1 MVKRMLIDAT
11 HAEESRVVVINGNR
25 LEEYDVE
32 TSTKKQIKG
41 NIYLAKVTRVEP
53 SLQAAFVD
61 YGGNRHGFL
70 AFSEI
75 HSDYYQIPVADR
87 EAIARSHSHPP
98 AMRDADIVEDN
109 IGGDNDDAPKKDR
122 KPVRS
127 RSRRKPRKDDA
138 ASTVAGENTDTVT
151 SSDHDD
157 DGEVLENTAA
167 SANSE
172 TGEEDSKPRRRR
184 MRNRRKKPE
193 DTENNADAAAH
204 SDDTNGNDD
213 DNGNG
218 NEGGSNTVATMS
230 AEIAEISVDI
240 DDTETVNDDEN
251 IEDMG
256 GDDTDEFS
264 ESIRPQ
270 MQKRYKIQEVI
281 KRRQILLVQV
291 VKEERGNKGAALSTF
306 LSLAGRYCVLM
317 PNTPRGGGISRK
329 ITNAQ
334 DRKRLKSILA
344 ELEIPGGMAVI
355 VRTAGA
361 ERTKA
366 EIKRDF
372 DYLMRLWD
380 RIRETTLQ
388 SQAPCLIYEEADL
401 IKRSIRD
408 LYARDVDEVLVEG
421 DEGYRI
427 AKDFMKMLMPSHAKR
442 VQPYKDQGV
451 PLFHRFQVESQLDAM
466 LNPVVQLKSGGYIVI
481 NPTEALVAI
490 DVNSGRSTR
499 ERNIEETAYK
509 TNLEAA
515 EELAR
520 QLRLRDLAG
529 LIVVDFIDMEDHR
542 NQGAVERKLKE
553 AMRNDRAR
561 LQIGRISPFGLLEM
575 SRQRL
580 RPSLVESAFEVC
592 THCRGVGLVRSI
604 ESSALHLLRVI
615 EEEGMRRRAGALT
628 VHVASEVALYILN
641 RKRDSLAEIE
651 NRYGFTVMIFGDDSL
666 ISPDHRIERSRAP
679 KAGDDDNSAVLNTDS
694 VSLTAIEA
702 PIELVEEELVENTS
716 RDDDETDTDTD
727 TNSDSSTGTD
737 SDEQN
742 KRRRRRRRRRGRPD
756 ERDENITANAEES
769 SSNDDEDDD
778 DNTQSADQGNGD
790 DDGED
795 DASRKR
801 RRRGKRGGRRRSRR
815 QEFDAAPRV
824 VSPNDDPEATEKRR
838 SRDHAASD
846 ETDIDVIIEGDS
858 EGQEADAF
866 VATGDGEEIRPARER
881 STTAPAP
888 ARQRRDRRDR
898 NKDNRRNN
906 QNRDRSEVRNIPI
919 QSGPAPESGDAE
931 THDVA
936 AAQTTMP
943 APALEPATTPA
954 PAPEAAS
961 VPTETTAREK
971 PVSENAQATS
981 QPVKTEAATPA
992 ADVIKQSAPVETSPA
1007 PAAEPTTEPAAQPEP
1022 QPAEAA
1028 TTTNSSDTAQE
1039 EVKAPEAPAKP
1050 KPKRKGW
1057 WSN

>member
-87 EAIARSHSHPP
+87 EALSRSHSDVK
-98 AMRDADIVEDN
+98 DADIVEDN
-109 IGGDNDDAPKKDR
+109 IGDASEGSDTPKKEK
-122 KPVRS
+122 KPART
-127 RSRRKPRKDDA
+127 RNRRKPRAKASDETAVETDA
-138 ASTVAGENTDTVT
+138 EAPATDENTDSAATVAA
-151 SSDHDD
+151 DAAQ
-157 DGEVLENTAA
+157 ENDAAA
-167 SANSE
+167 SDD
-172 TGEEDSKPRRRR
+172 TGDEDAKPRRRR
-184 MRNRRKKPE
+184 TRNRRKKSDDVE
-193 DTENNADAAAH
+193 ASGDDSADA
-204 SDDTNGNDD
+204 SSNDGDDTDGSGGGN
-213 DNGNG
+213 
-218 NEGGSNTVATMS
+218 AAMS
-230 AEIAEISVDI
+230 AEIAELTVDIETEPAGAAEEEDI
-240 DDTETVNDDEN
+240 DDL
-251 IEDMG
+251 G
-256 GDDTDEFS
+256 GDDGDEFS
-264 ESIRPQ
+264 DSHRPQ

-344 ELEIPGGMAVI
+344 ELEIPDGMAVI
-355 VRTAGA
+355 VRTAGS

-542 NQGAVERKLKE
+542 NQASVERKLKE

-592 THCRGVGLVRSI
+592 AHCRGVGLVRSI
-604 ESSALHLLRVI
+604 ESAALHLLRVL
-615 EEEGMRRRAGALT
+615 EEEGMRRRSGALT

-641 RKRDSLAEIE
+641 RKRDTLAEIE
-651 NRYGFTVMIFGDDSL
+651 QRYGFTVMIFGDDSL
-666 ISPDHRIERSRAP
+666 ISPDHRIERTRA
-679 KAGDDDNSAVLNTDS
+679 KKGDEEEALPVLNTDS
-694 VSLTAIEA
+694 VSLTAIEG
-702 PIELVEEELVENTS
+702 PVEADEDDEEDDVAEARDTRDQ
-716 RDDDETDTDTD
+716 RDDDDQ
-727 TNSDSSTGTD
+727 G
-737 SDEQN
+737 N
-742 KRRRRRRRRRGRPD
+742 KRRRRRRRRRGR
-756 ERDENITANAEES
+756 
-769 SSNDDEDDD
+769 NDDRDDRNDQNEADASDDAAGASDRSDQDDNEDDD
-778 DNTQSADQGNGD
+778 DDEAQ
-790 DDGED
+790 
-795 DASRKR
+795 RKR

-815 QEFDAAPRV
+815 QEFENAPRV
-824 VSPNDDPEATEKRR
+824 KSPADDAQATALRR
-838 SRDHAASD
+838 DRDHSAP
-846 ETDIDVIIEGDS
+846 EGHAEDQVVDADS
-858 EGQEADAF
+858 EGQDADSFDQEGVRA
-866 VATGDGEEIRPARER
+866 GRQR

-888 ARQRRDRRDR
+888 ARPRRERRDR
-898 NKDNRRNN
+898 NDNRRNR
-906 QNRDRSEVRNIPI
+906 RDRNDRNDRADVKNIPI
-919 QSGPAPESGDAE
+919 QSGPAPETAE
-931 THDVA
+931 EIAKEAVS
-936 AAQTTMP
+936 
-943 APALEPATTPA
+943 APAQSPVETVVEKPASPTPA
-954 PAPEAAS
+954 PAA
-961 VPTETTAREK
+961 
-971 PVSENAQATS
+971 
-981 QPVKTEAATPA
+981 
-992 ADVIKQSAPVETSPA
+992 A
-1007 PAAEPTTEPAAQPEP
+1007 PAAEKSEPKAEPKKPAPKAEKAAKPVASEPVATEPAKDE
-1022 QPAEAA
+1022 
-1028 TTTNSSDTAQE
+1028 
-1039 EVKAPEAPAKP
+1039 KP
-1050 KPKRKGW
+1050 KPKKRGW
-1057 WSN
+1057 WSLGR

>member
-87 EAIARSHSHPP
+87 EALSQGGAQVK
-98 AMRDADIVEDN
+98 DAEIVEDN
-109 IGGDNDDAPKKDR
+109 IGETDDSPKKE
-122 KPVRS
+122 KKSTRS
-127 RSRRKPRKDDA
+127 RSRRKPRTKDKDETRDASEPDATDGETVVDADA
-138 ASTVAGENTDTVT
+138 ANPTDGASDAAG
-151 SSDHDD
+151 SSD
-157 DGEVLENTAA
+157 EE
-167 SANSE
+167 E
-172 TGEEDSKPRRRR
+172 TKPRRRR
-184 MRNRRKKPE
+184 TRNRRKKSDDADAQASDASSDE
-193 DTENNADAAAH
+193 AASGDTNADA
-204 SDDTNGNDD
+204 DGGFDD
-213 DNGNG
+213 DNSPSGGN
-218 NEGGSNTVATMS
+218 AAMS
-230 AEIAEISVDI
+230 ADVAELSVDVDADG
-240 DDTETVNDDEN
+240 DDSEEDAPSADAGTEEEE
-251 IEDMG
+251 IEDLG
-256 GDDTDEFS
+256 GDDTDEFV
-264 ESIRPQ
+264 ESHSRQ
-270 MQKRYKIQEVI
+270 LQKRYKIQEVI
-281 KRRQILLVQV
+281 KRRQIILVQV

-329 ITNAQ
+329 ITNAK

-344 ELEIPGGMAVI
+344 ELEIPDGMAVI

-421 DEGYRI
+421 DDGYRV

-542 NQGAVERKLKE
+542 NQASVERKLKE

-592 THCRGVGLVRSI
+592 SHCRGVGLVRSI
-604 ESSALHLLRVI
+604 ESAALHLLRVI
-615 EEEGMRRRAGALT
+615 EEEGMRRRSGALT

-651 NRYGFTVMIFGDDSL
+651 QRYGFTVMIFGDDSL
-666 ISPDHRIERSRAP
+666 ISPDHRIERTRA
-679 KAGDDDNSAVLNTDS
+679 KKGDEQEEAAPVLNTDS
-694 VSLTAIEA
+694 VSLTAIESPVEA
-702 PIELVEEELVENTS
+702 DDEEEETV
-716 RDDDETDTDTD
+716 RGDDDDQ
-727 TNSDSSTGTD
+727 GG
-737 SDEQN
+737 
-742 KRRRRRRRRRGRPD
+742 KRRRRRRRRRGRND
-756 ERDENITANAEES
+756 DRDDRTENQQDAADSDTEDADGSDRNGS
-769 SSNDDEDDD
+769 DDDDEDS
-778 DNTQSADQGNGD
+778 N
-790 DDGED
+790 
-795 DASRKR
+795 RKR

-815 QEFDAAPRV
+815 QDFDGNRTR
-824 VSPNDDPEATEKRR
+824 SPNDDPALTAARR
-838 SRDHAASD
+838 NRDHEAPDGS
-846 ETDIDVIIEGDS
+846 EENTVIDAES
-858 EGQEADAF
+858 EGQDADSFDQEGVRAGR
-866 VATGDGEEIRPARER
+866 TR

-888 ARQRRDRRDR
+888 ARPRRDR
-898 NKDNRRNN
+898 NDNRRNR
-906 QNRDRSEVRNIPI
+906 RDRNSRPERGEGGNERGDVKNIPI
-919 QSGPAPESGDAE
+919 QSGPAPEATAE
-931 THDVA
+931 SKPEA
-936 AAQTTMP
+936 AAAPASAPAEVSAPESAPAEKPALAPVAEAPKVEAPAEKPAEPKAAEPKAEAP
-943 APALEPATTPA
+943 APT
-954 PAPEAAS
+954 PAPEAA
-961 VPTETTAREK
+961 
-971 PVSENAQATS
+971 
-981 QPVKTEAATPA
+981 
-992 ADVIKQSAPVETSPA
+992 
-1007 PAAEPTTEPAAQPEP
+1007 PAAEPAKDE
-1022 QPAEAA
+1022 
-1028 TTTNSSDTAQE
+1028 
-1039 EVKAPEAPAKP
+1039 KP
-1050 KPKRKGW
+1050 KPKKRGW
-1057 WSN
+1057 WSLGR

>member
-87 EAIARSHSHPP
+87 EALTQSHT
-98 AMRDADIVEDN
+98 RNVKDAEIVEDN
-109 IGGDNDDAPKKDR
+109 VSDGEDSPKKEK
-122 KPVRS
+122 KPTRS
-127 RSRRKPRKDDA
+127 RSRRKPRAKDKDETVEAADGDA
-138 ASTVAGENTDTVT
+138 SPVEATATADATT
-151 SSDHDD
+151 SPDSKNDATTGSD
-157 DGEVLENTAA
+157 
-167 SANSE
+167 
-172 TGEEDSKPRRRR
+172 EEDAKPRRRR
-184 MRNRRKKPE
+184 TRNRRKKSDE
-193 DTENNADAAAH
+193 VDASTADADAKDA
-204 SDDTNGNDD
+204 SPSEDNTSDANTGSDGDDTPTGGN
-213 DNGNG
+213 
-218 NEGGSNTVATMS
+218 AAMS
-230 AEIAEISVDI
+230 AEVAELTVDI
-240 DDTETVNDDEN
+240 DADGSDGDTVSEINAKSDEED
-251 IEDMG
+251 IEDLG
-256 GDDTDEFS
+256 GDDADEFV
-264 ESIRPQ
+264 ESHSRQ
-270 MQKRYKIQEVI
+270 LQKRYKIQEVI

-344 ELEIPGGMAVI
+344 ELEIPDGMAVI

-542 NQGAVERKLKE
+542 NQGAVERKIKE

-604 ESSALHLLRVI
+604 ESAALHLLRVL
-615 EEEGMRRRAGALT
+615 EEEGMRRRSGSLT

-641 RKRDSLAEIE
+641 RKRETLAEIE
-651 NRYGFTVMIFGDDSL
+651 QRYGFTVMIFGDDSL
-666 ISPDHRIERSRAP
+666 ISPDHRIERSRA
-679 KAGDDDNSAVLNTDS
+679 KKGDELEDVPAVLNTDS
-694 VSLTAIEA
+694 VSLTAIEN
-702 PIELVEEELVENTS
+702 PVDTD
-716 RDDDETDTDTD
+716 DDDEEEEEAPSAKNTAQD
-727 TNSDSSTGTD
+727 
-737 SDEQN
+737 DEEQGG
-742 KRRRRRRRRRGRPD
+742 KRRRRRRRRRGR
-756 ERDENITANAEES
+756 
-769 SSNDDEDDD
+769 NDDRDDRNDQQQEASDAEAGNDDNADQNSDNEDDD
-778 DNTQSADQGNGD
+778 DEESQ
-790 DDGED
+790 
-795 DASRKR
+795 RKR

-815 QEFDAAPRV
+815 QDFEAKSTR
-824 VSPNDDPEATEKRR
+824 SPNDDPALTAARR
-838 SRDHAASD
+838 NRDHEAPDGAEES
-846 ETDIDVIIEGDS
+846 TVIDAES
-858 EGQEADAF
+858 EGQDADSF
-866 VATGDGEEIRPARER
+866 DQEGIREGRSR

-888 ARQRRDRRDR
+888 ARPRRDR
-898 NKDNRRNN
+898 NDNRRNR
-906 QNRDRSEVRNIPI
+906 RDRNDRPRGKDGNNDGGNDRGDVKNIPI
-919 QSGPAPESGDAE
+919 QSGPAPEADANSKPDA
-931 THDVA
+931 TA
-936 AAQTTMP
+936 AAP
-943 APALEPATTPA
+943 
-954 PAPEAAS
+954 AS
-961 VPTETTAREK
+961 VPAEVAAPK
-971 PVSENAQATS
+971 
-981 QPVKTEAATPA
+981 AATPA
-992 ADVIKQSAPVETSPA
+992 SKPEEKVAPKAEKPAEKAPEPKAEAKPEQVAAEKPTPASEPA
-1007 PAAEPTTEPAAQPEP
+1007 PAAEPAKDKKSEP
-1022 QPAEAA
+1022 
-1028 TTTNSSDTAQE
+1028 
-1039 EVKAPEAPAKP
+1039 K
-1050 KPKRKGW
+1050 KRGW
-1057 WSN
+1057 WSLGR

>member
-87 EAIARSHSHPP
+87 EALTQSHT
-98 AMRDADIVEDN
+98 RNVKDAEIVEDN
-109 IGGDNDDAPKKDR
+109 VSDGEDSPKKEK
-122 KPVRS
+122 KPTRS
-127 RSRRKPRKDDA
+127 RSRRKPRAKDKDETVEAADGDA
-138 ASTVAGENTDTVT
+138 SPVEATATADATT
-151 SSDHDD
+151 SPDSKNDATTGSD
-157 DGEVLENTAA
+157 
-167 SANSE
+167 
-172 TGEEDSKPRRRR
+172 EEDAKPRRRR
-184 MRNRRKKPE
+184 TRNRRKKSDE
-193 DTENNADAAAH
+193 VDASTADADAKDA
-204 SDDTNGNDD
+204 SPSEDNASDANTGSDGDDTPTGGN
-213 DNGNG
+213 
-218 NEGGSNTVATMS
+218 AAMS
-230 AEIAEISVDI
+230 AEVAELTVDI
-240 DDTETVNDDEN
+240 DADGSDGDTVSEINAKSDEED
-251 IEDMG
+251 IEDLG
-256 GDDTDEFS
+256 GDDADEFV
-264 ESIRPQ
+264 ESHSRQ
-270 MQKRYKIQEVI
+270 LQKRYKIQEVI

-344 ELEIPGGMAVI
+344 ELEIPDGMAVI

-542 NQGAVERKLKE
+542 NQGAVERKIKE

-604 ESSALHLLRVI
+604 ESAALHLLRVL
-615 EEEGMRRRAGALT
+615 EEEGMRRRSGSLT

-641 RKRDSLAEIE
+641 RKRETLAEIE
-651 NRYGFTVMIFGDDSL
+651 QRYGFTVMIFGDDSL
-666 ISPDHRIERSRAP
+666 ISPDHRIERSRA
-679 KAGDDDNSAVLNTDS
+679 KKGDELEDVPAVLNTDS
-694 VSLTAIEA
+694 VSLTAIEN
-702 PIELVEEELVENTS
+702 PVDTD
-716 RDDDETDTDTD
+716 DDDEEEEEAPSAKNTAQD
-727 TNSDSSTGTD
+727 
-737 SDEQN
+737 DEEQGG
-742 KRRRRRRRRRGRPD
+742 KRRRRRRRRRGR
-756 ERDENITANAEES
+756 
-769 SSNDDEDDD
+769 NDDRDDRNDQQQEASDAEAGNDDNADQNSDNEDDD
-778 DNTQSADQGNGD
+778 DEESQ
-790 DDGED
+790 
-795 DASRKR
+795 RKR

-815 QEFDAAPRV
+815 QDFEAKSTR
-824 VSPNDDPEATEKRR
+824 SPNDDPALTAARR
-838 SRDHAASD
+838 NRDHEAPDGAEES
-846 ETDIDVIIEGDS
+846 TVIDAES
-858 EGQEADAF
+858 EGQDADSF
-866 VATGDGEEIRPARER
+866 DQEGVREGRSR

-888 ARQRRDRRDR
+888 ARPRRDR
-898 NKDNRRNN
+898 NDNRRNR
-906 QNRDRSEVRNIPI
+906 RDRNDRPRGKDSNNDGGNDRGDVKNIPI
-919 QSGPAPESGDAE
+919 QSGPAPEADANSKPDATAAAPAAVSAE
-931 THDVA
+931 VA
-936 AAQTTMP
+936 AP
-943 APALEPATTPA
+943 
-954 PAPEAAS
+954 
-961 VPTETTAREK
+961 K
-971 PVSENAQATS
+971 
-981 QPVKTEAATPA
+981 AATPA
-992 ADVIKQSAPVETSPA
+992 PKPEEKVAPKAEKPAEKAPEPKAEAKPEQVAAEKPTPASEPA
-1007 PAAEPTTEPAAQPEP
+1007 PAAEPAKDKKSEP
-1022 QPAEAA
+1022 
-1028 TTTNSSDTAQE
+1028 
-1039 EVKAPEAPAKP
+1039 K
-1050 KPKRKGW
+1050 KRGW
-1057 WSN
+1057 WSLGR

>member
-87 EAIARSHSHPP
+87 EALTQSHT
-98 AMRDADIVEDN
+98 RNVKDAEIVEDN
-109 IGGDNDDAPKKDR
+109 VSDGEDSPKKEK
-122 KPVRS
+122 KPTRS
-127 RSRRKPRKDDA
+127 RSRRKPRAKDKDETVEAADGDA
-138 ASTVAGENTDTVT
+138 SPVEATATADATT
-151 SSDHDD
+151 SPDIKNDATTGSD
-157 DGEVLENTAA
+157 
-167 SANSE
+167 
-172 TGEEDSKPRRRR
+172 EEDAKPRRRR
-184 MRNRRKKPE
+184 TRNRRKKSDE
-193 DTENNADAAAH
+193 VDASTADADAKDA
-204 SDDTNGNDD
+204 SPSEDNTSDANTDSDGDDTPTGGN
-213 DNGNG
+213 
-218 NEGGSNTVATMS
+218 AAMS
-230 AEIAEISVDI
+230 AEVAELTVDI
-240 DDTETVNDDEN
+240 DADGSDGDTVSEINAKSDEED
-251 IEDMG
+251 IEDLG
-256 GDDTDEFS
+256 GDDADEFV
-264 ESIRPQ
+264 ESHSRQ
-270 MQKRYKIQEVI
+270 LQKRYKIQEVI

-344 ELEIPGGMAVI
+344 ELEIPDGMAVI

-542 NQGAVERKLKE
+542 NQGAVERKIKE

-604 ESSALHLLRVI
+604 ESAALHLLRVL
-615 EEEGMRRRAGALT
+615 EEEGMRRRSGSLT

-641 RKRDSLAEIE
+641 RKRETLAEIE
-651 NRYGFTVMIFGDDSL
+651 QRYGFTVMIFGDDSL
-666 ISPDHRIERSRAP
+666 ISPDHRIERSRA
-679 KAGDDDNSAVLNTDS
+679 KKGDELEDVPAVLNTDS
-694 VSLTAIEA
+694 VSLTAIEN
-702 PIELVEEELVENTS
+702 PVDTD
-716 RDDDETDTDTD
+716 DDDEEEEESPSAKNTAQD
-727 TNSDSSTGTD
+727 
-737 SDEQN
+737 DEEQGG
-742 KRRRRRRRRRGRPD
+742 KRRRRRRRRRGR
-756 ERDENITANAEES
+756 
-769 SSNDDEDDD
+769 NDDRDDRNDQQQEASDAETGNDDNADQNSDNEDDD
-778 DNTQSADQGNGD
+778 DEESQ
-790 DDGED
+790 
-795 DASRKR
+795 RKR

-815 QEFDAAPRV
+815 QDFEAKSTR
-824 VSPNDDPEATEKRR
+824 SPNDDPALTAARR
-838 SRDHAASD
+838 NRDHEAPDGAEES
-846 ETDIDVIIEGDS
+846 TVIDAES
-858 EGQEADAF
+858 EGQDADSF
-866 VATGDGEEIRPARER
+866 DQEGVREGRSR

-888 ARQRRDRRDR
+888 ARPRRDR
-898 NKDNRRNN
+898 NDNRRNR
-906 QNRDRSEVRNIPI
+906 RDRNDRPRGKDGNNDGGNDRGDVKNIPI
-919 QSGPAPESGDAE
+919 QSGPAPEADANSKPDA
-931 THDVA
+931 TA
-936 AAQTTMP
+936 AAP
-943 APALEPATTPA
+943 
-954 PAPEAAS
+954 AS
-961 VPTETTAREK
+961 VPAEVAAPK
-971 PVSENAQATS
+971 
-981 QPVKTEAATPA
+981 AATPA
-992 ADVIKQSAPVETSPA
+992 PKPEEKVAPKAEKPAEKAPEPKAEAKPEPVSAEKPTPASEPA
-1007 PAAEPTTEPAAQPEP
+1007 PAAEPAKDKKSEP
-1022 QPAEAA
+1022 
-1028 TTTNSSDTAQE
+1028 
-1039 EVKAPEAPAKP
+1039 K
-1050 KPKRKGW
+1050 KRGW
-1057 WSN
+1057 WSLGR

>member
-87 EAIARSHSHPP
+87 EAFAQQSNTQVK
-98 AMRDADIVEDN
+98 DAEIVEDN
-109 IGGDNDDAPKKDR
+109 IGDSEDSPKKEK
-122 KPVRS
+122 KPSRS
-127 RSRRKPRKDDA
+127 RSRRKPRAQSNDDASDTSDAEAPEADASTEAPAQSDA
-138 ASTVAGENTDTVT
+138 ASENTG
-151 SSDHDD
+151 S
-157 DGEVLENTAA
+157 
-167 SANSE
+167 
-172 TGEEDSKPRRRR
+172 GEEEEAKPRRRR
-184 MRNRRKKPE
+184 PRNRRKK
-193 DTENNADAAAH
+193 
-204 SDDTNGNDD
+204 SDDVEASGSDAEATQSSDSSDNSSSDGDDTPTGGN
-213 DNGNG
+213 
-218 NEGGSNTVATMS
+218 AAMS
-230 AEIAEISVDI
+230 AEIAELEVDV
-240 DDTETVNDDEN
+240 DDANEVTALDATADVEED

-256 GDDTDEFS
+256 GDDDGDEFV
-264 ESIRPQ
+264 ESHSRQ
-270 MQKRYKIQEVI
+270 LQKRYKIQEVI
-281 KRRQILLVQV
+281 KRRQIILVQV

-329 ITNAQ
+329 ITNAK

-344 ELEIPGGMAVI
+344 ELEIPDGMAVI
-355 VRTAGA
+355 VRTAGS

-421 DEGYRI
+421 DDGYRV

-466 LNPVVQLKSGGYIVI
+466 LNPVVQLKSGGYLVI
-481 NPTEALVAI
+481 NPTEALVAV

-542 NQGAVERKLKE
+542 NQASVERKLKE

-604 ESSALHLLRVI
+604 ESAALHLLRVI
-615 EEEGMRRRAGALT
+615 EEEGMRRRSGALT

-641 RKRDSLAEIE
+641 RKRDSLGEIE
-651 NRYGFTVMIFGDDSL
+651 SRYGFSVMIFGDDSL
-666 ISPDHRIERSRAP
+666 ISPDHRIERTRA
-679 KAGDDDNSAVLNTDS
+679 KKGDEVEEVSAVLNTDS
-694 VSLTAIEA
+694 VSLTAIENPVDA
-702 PIELVEEELVENTS
+702 DDEEDEIERNE
-716 RDDDETDTDTD
+716 DDDQ
-727 TNSDSSTGTD
+727 GG
-737 SDEQN
+737 
-742 KRRRRRRRRRGRPD
+742 KRRRRRRRRRGR
-756 ERDENITANAEES
+756 
-769 SSNDDEDDD
+769 NDDRDDRNTGQQQEASDDNYDAADNTDRNNNEDDD
-778 DNTQSADQGNGD
+778 DESN
-790 DDGED
+790 
-795 DASRKR
+795 RKR

-815 QEFDAAPRV
+815 QDFDANRTR
-824 VSPNDDPEATEKRR
+824 SPADDPALTAARR
-838 SRDHAASD
+838 SRDHEAPDGAD
-846 ETDIDVIIEGDS
+846 ETTVVDADS
-858 EGQEADAF
+858 EGQDADSFDQEGVRAGR
-866 VATGDGEEIRPARER
+866 TR

-888 ARQRRDRRDR
+888 ARPRRDR
-898 NKDNRRNN
+898 NDNRRNR
-906 QNRDRSEVRNIPI
+906 RDRNSRSDRNDGDEDRGDVKNIPI
-919 QSGPAPESGDAE
+919 QSGPAPEAKPEAE
-931 THDVA
+931 A
-936 AAQTTMP
+936 APASAPAEVSAP
-943 APALEPATTPA
+943 APKQEAPKAEAPVEKAAEKPAEPKAAEPAKVEKPEPKPAPA
-954 PAPEAAS
+954 PAPEAA
-961 VPTETTAREK
+961 
-971 PVSENAQATS
+971 
-981 QPVKTEAATPA
+981 
-992 ADVIKQSAPVETSPA
+992 
-1007 PAAEPTTEPAAQPEP
+1007 PAAEPAKDE
-1022 QPAEAA
+1022 
-1028 TTTNSSDTAQE
+1028 
-1039 EVKAPEAPAKP
+1039 KP
-1050 KPKRKGW
+1050 KPKKRGW
-1057 WSN
+1057 WSLGR

>member
-87 EAIARSHSHPP
+87 EALSQGGAQVK
-98 AMRDADIVEDN
+98 DAEIVEDN
-109 IGGDNDDAPKKDR
+109 IGETDDSPKKE
-122 KPVRS
+122 KKSTRS
-127 RSRRKPRKDDA
+127 RSRRKPRAKDKDETQDASEPDATDGETVVDADA
-138 ASTVAGENTDTVT
+138 ANPTDGASDGAV
-151 SSDHDD
+151 SSD
-157 DGEVLENTAA
+157 EE
-167 SANSE
+167 E
-172 TGEEDSKPRRRR
+172 TKPRRRR
-184 MRNRRKKPE
+184 TRNRRKKSDDADAQASDASSDE
-193 DTENNADAAAH
+193 AASGDANADA
-204 SDDTNGNDD
+204 NGGSDD
-213 DNGNG
+213 DNSPSGGN
-218 NEGGSNTVATMS
+218 AAMS
-230 AEIAEISVDI
+230 ADVAELSVDVDADG
-240 DDTETVNDDEN
+240 DDSEEDAPSADAGTEEEE
-251 IEDMG
+251 IEDLG
-256 GDDTDEFS
+256 GDDTDEFV
-264 ESIRPQ
+264 ESHSRQ
-270 MQKRYKIQEVI
+270 LQKRYKIQEVI
-281 KRRQILLVQV
+281 KRRQIILVQV

-329 ITNAQ
+329 ITNAK

-344 ELEIPGGMAVI
+344 ELEIPDGMAVI

-421 DEGYRI
+421 DDGYRV

-542 NQGAVERKLKE
+542 NQASVERKLKE

-592 THCRGVGLVRSI
+592 SHCRGVGLVRSI
-604 ESSALHLLRVI
+604 ESAALHLLRVI
-615 EEEGMRRRAGALT
+615 EEEGMRRRSGALT

-651 NRYGFTVMIFGDDSL
+651 QRYGFTVMIFGDDSL
-666 ISPDHRIERSRAP
+666 ISPDHRIERTRA
-679 KAGDDDNSAVLNTDS
+679 KKGDEQEEAAPVLNTDS
-694 VSLTAIEA
+694 VSLTAIESPVEA
-702 PIELVEEELVENTS
+702 DDEEEETV
-716 RDDDETDTDTD
+716 RGDDDDQ
-727 TNSDSSTGTD
+727 GG
-737 SDEQN
+737 
-742 KRRRRRRRRRGRPD
+742 KRRRRRRRRRGRND
-756 ERDENITANAEES
+756 DRDDRTENQQDAADSDTDDADGSDRNGS
-769 SSNDDEDDD
+769 DDDDEDS
-778 DNTQSADQGNGD
+778 N
-790 DDGED
+790 
-795 DASRKR
+795 RKR

-815 QEFDAAPRV
+815 QDFDGNRTR
-824 VSPNDDPEATEKRR
+824 SPNDDPALTAARR
-838 SRDHAASD
+838 NRDHEAPDGS
-846 ETDIDVIIEGDS
+846 EENTVIDAES
-858 EGQEADAF
+858 EGQDADSFDQEGVRAGR
-866 VATGDGEEIRPARER
+866 TR

-888 ARQRRDRRDR
+888 ARPRRDR
-898 NKDNRRNN
+898 NDNRRNR
-906 QNRDRSEVRNIPI
+906 RDRNSRPERGEGGNERGDVKNIPI
-919 QSGPAPESGDAE
+919 QSGPAPEATAE
-931 THDVA
+931 SKPEA
-936 AAQTTMP
+936 AAAPASAPAEVSAPESAPAEKPALAPVAEAPKVEAPAEKPAEPKAAEPRAEAP
-943 APALEPATTPA
+943 APT
-954 PAPEAAS
+954 PAPEAA
-961 VPTETTAREK
+961 
-971 PVSENAQATS
+971 
-981 QPVKTEAATPA
+981 
-992 ADVIKQSAPVETSPA
+992 
-1007 PAAEPTTEPAAQPEP
+1007 PAAEPAKDE
-1022 QPAEAA
+1022 
-1028 TTTNSSDTAQE
+1028 
-1039 EVKAPEAPAKP
+1039 KP
-1050 KPKRKGW
+1050 KPKKRGW
-1057 WSN
+1057 WSLGR

>member
-87 EAIARSHSHPP
+87 EALSQGHAQVK
-98 AMRDADIVEDN
+98 DAEIVEDN
-109 IGGDNDDAPKKDR
+109 IGETDDSPKKE
-122 KPVRS
+122 KKQTRS
-127 RSRRKPRKDDA
+127 RSRRKPRVKDKDETADA
-138 ASTVAGENTDTVT
+138 ADAGADAVEAEVIVDAPADTDAVSDAAP
-151 SSDHDD
+151 SS
-157 DGEVLENTAA
+157 
-167 SANSE
+167 
-172 TGEEDSKPRRRR
+172 EEEEAKPRRRR
-184 MRNRRKKPE
+184 PRNRRKKSDDVEASSDDAVVEENSDSDGDDAPTGGNAAMSAEVAELTVDVDADE
-193 DTENNADAAAH
+193 DEEGDATDATADAA
-204 SDDTNGNDD
+204 G
-213 DNGNG
+213 
-218 NEGGSNTVATMS
+218 E
-230 AEIAEISVDI
+230 EE
-240 DDTETVNDDEN
+240 E
-251 IEDMG
+251 IEDLG
-256 GDDTDEFS
+256 GDDADEFV
-264 ESIRPQ
+264 ESHSRQ
-270 MQKRYKIQEVI
+270 LQKRYKIQEVI
-281 KRRQILLVQV
+281 KRRQIILVQV

-329 ITNAQ
+329 ITNAK

-344 ELEIPGGMAVI
+344 ELEIPDGMAVI

-421 DEGYRI
+421 DEGYRV

-542 NQGAVERKLKE
+542 NQASVERKLKE

-592 THCRGVGLVRSI
+592 SHCRGVGLVRSI
-604 ESSALHLLRVI
+604 ESAALHLLRVI
-615 EEEGMRRRAGALT
+615 EEEGMRRRSGALT

-651 NRYGFTVMIFGDDSL
+651 QRYGFTVMIFGDDSL
-666 ISPDHRIERSRAP
+666 ISPDHRIERTRA
-679 KAGDDDNSAVLNTDS
+679 KKGDEIEEATPVLNTDS
-694 VSLTAIEA
+694 VSLTAIES
-702 PIELVEEELVENTS
+702 PVEADEEDEETARS
-716 RDDDETDTDTD
+716 DDDDQ
-727 TNSDSSTGTD
+727 GG
-737 SDEQN
+737 
-742 KRRRRRRRRRGRPD
+742 KRRRRRRRRRGR
-756 ERDENITANAEES
+756 
-769 SSNDDEDDD
+769 NDDRDDRTETEQEASDNDADDVDGDDRNSLDDD
-778 DNTQSADQGNGD
+778 DEESQ
-790 DDGED
+790 
-795 DASRKR
+795 RKR

-815 QEFDAAPRV
+815 QDFDANRTR
-824 VSPNDDPEATEKRR
+824 SPNDDPALTAARR
-838 SRDHAASD
+838 DRDHEAPTGSEED
-846 ETDIDVIIEGDS
+846 TVIDAES
-858 EGQEADAF
+858 EGQDADSF
-866 VATGDGEEIRPARER
+866 DQEGVRTGRSR

-888 ARQRRDRRDR
+888 ARPRRDR
-898 NKDNRRNN
+898 NDNRRNR
-906 QNRDRSEVRNIPI
+906 RDRNSRSDRNEGGNERGDVKNIPI
-919 QSGPAPESGDAE
+919 QSGPAPEAAVESKPE
-931 THDVA
+931 VA
-936 AAQTTMP
+936 AAATASTPAEVSAP
-943 APALEPATTPA
+943 APKAEAPKVEAPKVEAPKVEAPAEKPAEPKAEAPTPAPEPVQA
-954 PAPEAAS
+954 PAPEAA
-961 VPTETTAREK
+961 
-971 PVSENAQATS
+971 
-981 QPVKTEAATPA
+981 
-992 ADVIKQSAPVETSPA
+992 
-1007 PAAEPTTEPAAQPEP
+1007 PAAEPAKDE
-1022 QPAEAA
+1022 
-1028 TTTNSSDTAQE
+1028 
-1039 EVKAPEAPAKP
+1039 KP
-1050 KPKRKGW
+1050 KSKKRGW
-1057 WSN
+1057 WSLGR

>member
-87 EAIARSHSHPP
+87 EALSQGGAQVK
-98 AMRDADIVEDN
+98 DAEIVEDN
-109 IGGDNDDAPKKDR
+109 IGETDDSPKKE
-122 KPVRS
+122 KKSTRS
-127 RSRRKPRKDDA
+127 RSRRKPRAKDKDETQDASESDATDGETVVDADA
-138 ASTVAGENTDTVT
+138 ANPTDGASEGLV
-151 SSDHDD
+151 SSD
-157 DGEVLENTAA
+157 EE
-167 SANSE
+167 E
-172 TGEEDSKPRRRR
+172 TKPRRRR
-184 MRNRRKKPE
+184 TRNRRKKSDDADAQASDASSDE
-193 DTENNADAAAH
+193 AASGDANADADGG
-204 SDDTNGNDD
+204 SDD
-213 DNGNG
+213 DNSPSGGN
-218 NEGGSNTVATMS
+218 AAMS
-230 AEIAEISVDI
+230 ADVAELSVDVDADG
-240 DDTETVNDDEN
+240 DDNEEDAPSADAGTEEEE
-251 IEDMG
+251 IEDLG
-256 GDDTDEFS
+256 GDDTDEFV
-264 ESIRPQ
+264 ESHSRQ
-270 MQKRYKIQEVI
+270 LQKRYKIQEVI
-281 KRRQILLVQV
+281 KRRQIILVQV

-329 ITNAQ
+329 ITNAK

-344 ELEIPGGMAVI
+344 ELEIPDGMAVI

-421 DEGYRI
+421 DDGYRV

-542 NQGAVERKLKE
+542 NQASVERKLKE

-592 THCRGVGLVRSI
+592 SHCRGVGLVRSI
-604 ESSALHLLRVI
+604 ESAALHLLRVI
-615 EEEGMRRRAGALT
+615 EEEGMRRRSGALT

-651 NRYGFTVMIFGDDSL
+651 QRYGFTVMIFGDDSL
-666 ISPDHRIERSRAP
+666 ISPDHRIERTRA
-679 KAGDDDNSAVLNTDS
+679 KKGDEQEEAAPVLNTDS
-694 VSLTAIEA
+694 VSLTAIESPVEA
-702 PIELVEEELVENTS
+702 DDEEEETV
-716 RDDDETDTDTD
+716 RGDDDDQ
-727 TNSDSSTGTD
+727 GG
-737 SDEQN
+737 
-742 KRRRRRRRRRGRPD
+742 KRRRRRRRRRGRND
-756 ERDENITANAEES
+756 DRDDRTENQQDAADSDAEDADGS
-769 SSNDDEDDD
+769 DRNGSDDDDEDS
-778 DNTQSADQGNGD
+778 N
-790 DDGED
+790 
-795 DASRKR
+795 RKR

-815 QEFDAAPRV
+815 QDFDGNRTR
-824 VSPNDDPEATEKRR
+824 SPNDDPALTAARR
-838 SRDHAASD
+838 NRDHEAPDGS
-846 ETDIDVIIEGDS
+846 EENTVIDAES
-858 EGQEADAF
+858 EGQDADSFDQEGVRAGR
-866 VATGDGEEIRPARER
+866 TR

-888 ARQRRDRRDR
+888 ARPRRDR
-898 NKDNRRNN
+898 NDNRRNR
-906 QNRDRSEVRNIPI
+906 RDRNSRPERGEGSNERGDVKNIPI
-919 QSGPAPESGDAE
+919 QSGPAPEAVAE
-931 THDVA
+931 SKPDVA
-936 AAQTTMP
+936 AAPASAPAEVTAP
-943 APALEPATTPA
+943 APKAEAPKVEAPAEKPAAPKPVEPAKTEAPA
-954 PAPEAAS
+954 PAPA
-961 VPTETTAREK
+961 P
-971 PVSENAQATS
+971 
-981 QPVKTEAATPA
+981 
-992 ADVIKQSAPVETSPA
+992 APVPA
-1007 PAAEPTTEPAAQPEP
+1007 PAAEPAKDE
-1022 QPAEAA
+1022 
-1028 TTTNSSDTAQE
+1028 
-1039 EVKAPEAPAKP
+1039 KP
-1050 KPKRKGW
+1050 KPKKRGW
-1057 WSN
+1057 WSLGR

>member
-87 EAIARSHSHPP
+87 EALTQSHT
-98 AMRDADIVEDN
+98 RNVKDAEIVEDN
-109 IGGDNDDAPKKDR
+109 VSDGEDSPKKEK
-122 KPVRS
+122 KPTRS
-127 RSRRKPRKDDA
+127 RSRRKPRAKDKDETVEAADGDA
-138 ASTVAGENTDTVT
+138 SPVEATATADATT
-151 SSDHDD
+151 SPDSKNDATTGSD
-157 DGEVLENTAA
+157 
-167 SANSE
+167 
-172 TGEEDSKPRRRR
+172 EEDAKPRRRR
-184 MRNRRKKPE
+184 TRNRRKKSDE
-193 DTENNADAAAH
+193 VDASTADADAKDA
-204 SDDTNGNDD
+204 SPSEDNTSDANTGSDGDDTPTGGN
-213 DNGNG
+213 
-218 NEGGSNTVATMS
+218 AAMS
-230 AEIAEISVDI
+230 AEVAELTVDI
-240 DDTETVNDDEN
+240 DADGSDGDTVSEINAKSDEED
-251 IEDMG
+251 IEDLG
-256 GDDTDEFS
+256 GDDADEFV
-264 ESIRPQ
+264 ESHSRQ
-270 MQKRYKIQEVI
+270 LQKRYKIQEVI

-344 ELEIPGGMAVI
+344 ELEIPDGMAVI

-542 NQGAVERKLKE
+542 NQGAVERKIKE

-604 ESSALHLLRVI
+604 ESAALHLLRVL
-615 EEEGMRRRAGALT
+615 EEEGMRRRSGSLT

-641 RKRDSLAEIE
+641 RKRETLAEIE
-651 NRYGFTVMIFGDDSL
+651 QRYGFTVMIFGDDSL
-666 ISPDHRIERSRAP
+666 ISPDHRIERSRA
-679 KAGDDDNSAVLNTDS
+679 KKGDELEDVPAVLNTDS
-694 VSLTAIEA
+694 VSLTAIEN
-702 PIELVEEELVENTS
+702 PVDTD
-716 RDDDETDTDTD
+716 DDDEEEEEAPSAKNTAQD
-727 TNSDSSTGTD
+727 
-737 SDEQN
+737 DEEQGG
-742 KRRRRRRRRRGRPD
+742 KRRRRRRRRRGR
-756 ERDENITANAEES
+756 
-769 SSNDDEDDD
+769 NDDRDDRNDQQQEASDAEADNDDNADQNSDNEDDD
-778 DNTQSADQGNGD
+778 DEESQ
-790 DDGED
+790 
-795 DASRKR
+795 RKR

-815 QEFDAAPRV
+815 QDFEAKSTR
-824 VSPNDDPEATEKRR
+824 SPNDDPALTAARR
-838 SRDHAASD
+838 NRDHEAPDGAEES
-846 ETDIDVIIEGDS
+846 TVIDAES
-858 EGQEADAF
+858 EGQDADSF
-866 VATGDGEEIRPARER
+866 DQEGVREGRSR

-888 ARQRRDRRDR
+888 ARPRRDR
-898 NKDNRRNN
+898 NDNRRNR
-906 QNRDRSEVRNIPI
+906 RDRNDRPRGKDSNNDGGNDRGDVKNIPI
-919 QSGPAPESGDAE
+919 QSGPAPEADANSKPDA
-931 THDVA
+931 TA
-936 AAQTTMP
+936 AAP
-943 APALEPATTPA
+943 
-954 PAPEAAS
+954 AS
-961 VPTETTAREK
+961 VPAEVAAPK
-971 PVSENAQATS
+971 
-981 QPVKTEAATPA
+981 AATPA
-992 ADVIKQSAPVETSPA
+992 PKPEEKVAPKAEKPAEKAPEPKAEAKPEQVAAEKPTPASEPA
-1007 PAAEPTTEPAAQPEP
+1007 PAAEPAKDKKSEP
-1022 QPAEAA
+1022 
-1028 TTTNSSDTAQE
+1028 
-1039 EVKAPEAPAKP
+1039 K
-1050 KPKRKGW
+1050 KRGW
-1057 WSN
+1057 WSLGR

>member
-87 EAIARSHSHPP
+87 EAIAQSN
-98 AMRDADIVEDN
+98 AQVKDAEIVEDN
-109 IGGDNDDAPKKDR
+109 IGDGEDSPKKEK
-122 KPVRS
+122 KPSRS
-127 RSRRKPRKDDA
+127 RSRRKPRAKDKDEASDTSDAEAQDAGATTEAPAQSDATSDAPSDA
-138 ASTVAGENTDTVT
+138 AADNAG
-151 SSDHDD
+151 S
-157 DGEVLENTAA
+157 
-167 SANSE
+167 
-172 TGEEDSKPRRRR
+172 GEEEEAKPRRRR
-184 MRNRRKKPE
+184 PRNRRKKSDE
-193 DTENNADAAAH
+193 VEAAGSDADA
-204 SDDTNGNDD
+204 STTSEGSD
-213 DNGNG
+213 DNGSDGDDTPTGG
-218 NEGGSNTVATMS
+218 NAAMS
-230 AEIAEISVDI
+230 AEIAELDVDVDAEG
-240 DDTETVNDDEN
+240 DDANEVTALDATADVEED
-251 IEDMG
+251 IEDLG
-256 GDDTDEFS
+256 GDDSDEFV
-264 ESIRPQ
+264 ESHSRQ
-270 MQKRYKIQEVI
+270 LQKRYKIQEVI
-281 KRRQILLVQV
+281 KRRQIILVQV

-329 ITNAQ
+329 ITNAK

-344 ELEIPGGMAVI
+344 ELEIPDGMAVI

-421 DEGYRI
+421 DEGYRV

-466 LNPVVQLKSGGYIVI
+466 LNPVVQLKSGGYLVI
-481 NPTEALVAI
+481 NPTEALVAV

-542 NQGAVERKLKE
+542 NQASVERKLKE

-604 ESSALHLLRVI
+604 ESAALHLLRVI
-615 EEEGMRRRAGALT
+615 EEEGMRRRSGALT

-641 RKRDSLAEIE
+641 RKRDSLGEIE
-651 NRYGFTVMIFGDDSL
+651 SRYGFSVMIFGDDSL
-666 ISPDHRIERSRAP
+666 ISPDHRIERTRA
-679 KAGDDDNSAVLNTDS
+679 KKGDEVEETSAVLNTDS
-694 VSLTAIEA
+694 VSLTAIEN
-702 PIELVEEELVENTS
+702 PVDTDDEEDDIERSE
-716 RDDDETDTDTD
+716 DDDQ
-727 TNSDSSTGTD
+727 GG
-737 SDEQN
+737 
-742 KRRRRRRRRRGRPD
+742 KRRRRRRRRRGRND
-756 ERDENITANAEES
+756 DRDDRNNDHQQDASGDSDDASDNNDRN
-769 SSNDDEDDD
+769 SNDDDDD
-778 DNTQSADQGNGD
+778 DD
-790 DDGED
+790 D
-795 DASRKR
+795 SNRKR

-815 QEFDAAPRV
+815 QDFDGNRTR
-824 VSPNDDPEATEKRR
+824 SPADDPALTAARR
-838 SRDHAASD
+838 NRDHEAPDGAAED
-846 ETDIDVIIEGDS
+846 TVIDADS
-858 EGQEADAF
+858 EGQDADSF
-866 VATGDGEEIRPARER
+866 DQEGVRTGRSR

-888 ARQRRDRRDR
+888 ARPRRDR
-898 NKDNRRNN
+898 NDNRRNR
-906 QNRDRSEVRNIPI
+906 RDRNTRSDRNDEGNERDVKNIPI
-919 QSGPAPESGDAE
+919 QSGPAPEAQSEAPSE
-931 THDVA
+931 AKPEAASTPA
-936 AAQTTMP
+936 AAPAEVSTP
-943 APALEPATTPA
+943 APKKEAPKAEAPAEKAAEPAPA
-954 PAPEAAS
+954 PAPEAA
-961 VPTETTAREK
+961 
-971 PVSENAQATS
+971 
-981 QPVKTEAATPA
+981 
-992 ADVIKQSAPVETSPA
+992 
-1007 PAAEPTTEPAAQPEP
+1007 PAAEPAKDE
-1022 QPAEAA
+1022 
-1028 TTTNSSDTAQE
+1028 
-1039 EVKAPEAPAKP
+1039 KP
-1050 KPKRKGW
+1050 KPKKRGW
-1057 WSN
+1057 WSLGR

>member
-11 HAEESRVVVINGNR
+11 HTEESRVVVINGNR

-87 EAIARSHSHPP
+87 EALSRSHSDVK
-98 AMRDADIVEDN
+98 DADIVEDN
-109 IGGDNDDAPKKDR
+109 IGDASEGNDTPKKEK
-122 KPVRS
+122 KPART
-127 RSRRKPRKDDA
+127 RNRRKPRAKASDETAVATDAEAPATDENADNAETVAADAPQENDAAASDDA
-138 ASTVAGENTDTVT
+138 ND
-151 SSDHDD
+151 
-157 DGEVLENTAA
+157 
-167 SANSE
+167 
-172 TGEEDSKPRRRR
+172 EDAKPRRRR
-184 MRNRRKKPE
+184 PRNRRKKSDE
-193 DTENNADAAAH
+193 VEASGDDTADA
-204 SDDTNGNDD
+204 SSNDGDDTDGSGGGN
-213 DNGNG
+213 
-218 NEGGSNTVATMS
+218 AAMS
-230 AEIAEISVDI
+230 AEIAELTVDIETEPAGAAEEEDI
-240 DDTETVNDDEN
+240 DDL
-251 IEDMG
+251 G
-256 GDDTDEFS
+256 GDDGDEFS
-264 ESIRPQ
+264 DSHRPQ

-344 ELEIPGGMAVI
+344 ELEIPDGMAVI
-355 VRTAGA
+355 VRTAGS

-542 NQGAVERKLKE
+542 NQASVERKLKE

-592 THCRGVGLVRSI
+592 AHCRGVGLVRSI
-604 ESSALHLLRVI
+604 ESAALHLLRVL
-615 EEEGMRRRAGALT
+615 EEEGMRRRSGALT

-641 RKRDSLAEIE
+641 RKRDTLAEIE
-651 NRYGFTVMIFGDDSL
+651 QRYGFTVMIFGDDSL
-666 ISPDHRIERSRAP
+666 ISPDHRIERSRA
-679 KAGDDDNSAVLNTDS
+679 KKGDEEEALPVLNTDS
-694 VSLTAIEA
+694 VSLTAIES
-702 PIELVEEELVENTS
+702 PVEPDEDDEEEDVAEARDTRDQ
-716 RDDDETDTDTD
+716 RDDDDQ
-727 TNSDSSTGTD
+727 G
-737 SDEQN
+737 N
-742 KRRRRRRRRRGRPD
+742 KRRRRRRRRRGRND
-756 ERDENITANAEES
+756 ERDDRDDQNQADDASDDAAGS
-769 SSNDDEDDD
+769 SDRGDQDDNEDDD
-778 DNTQSADQGNGD
+778 DDEAQ
-790 DDGED
+790 
-795 DASRKR
+795 RKR

-815 QEFDAAPRV
+815 QEFENAPRV
-824 VSPNDDPEATEKRR
+824 KSPADDAQATALRR
-838 SRDHAASD
+838 DRDHSAP
-846 ETDIDVIIEGDS
+846 EGHADDQVVDADS
-858 EGQEADAF
+858 EDQDADSFDQE
-866 VATGDGEEIRPARER
+866 GIRAGRQR

-888 ARQRRDRRDR
+888 ARPRRERRDR
-898 NKDNRRNN
+898 NDNRRNR
-906 QNRDRSEVRNIPI
+906 RDRNDRGDVKNIPI
-919 QSGPAPESGDAE
+919 QSGPAPETAQEIAKETASAPAQSPAEKSVATPAE
-931 THDVA
+931 TAVEK
-936 AAQTTMP
+936 P
-943 APALEPATTPA
+943 ASSA
-954 PAPEAAS
+954 PAP
-961 VPTETTAREK
+961 TG
-971 PVSENAQATS
+971 
-981 QPVKTEAATPA
+981 
-992 ADVIKQSAPVETSPA
+992 A
-1007 PAAEPTTEPAAQPEP
+1007 PAAEKSEPKAEPKKPAPKAENTSEPVASEPAADE
-1022 QPAEAA
+1022 
-1028 TTTNSSDTAQE
+1028 
-1039 EVKAPEAPAKP
+1039 PAKDE
-1050 KPKRKGW
+1050 KPKSKKRGW
-1057 WSN
+1057 WSLGR

>member
-11 HAEESRVVVINGNR
+11 HTEESRVVVIDGNR

-87 EAIARSHSHPP
+87 EALSQGSNPVK
-98 AMRDADIVEDN
+98 DAEIVEDN
-109 IGGDNDDAPKKDR
+109 ISDGDDSPKKE
-122 KPVRS
+122 KKQTRS
-127 RSRRKPRKDDA
+127 RSRRKPRAKDKDETVEVKDDEATETAVSANADAPAEADA
-138 ASTVAGENTDTVT
+138 ATDTV
-151 SSDHDD
+151 
-157 DGEVLENTAA
+157 AA
-167 SANSE
+167 SDD
-172 TGEEDSKPRRRR
+172 EDAKPRRRR
-184 MRNRRKKPE
+184 PRNRRKKSDE
-193 DTENNADAAAH
+193 TEAQAADTSADGASDASSDAGNDVPASGETTGADADAG
-204 SDDTNGNDD
+204 TTGNDTDTASGSDGD
-213 DNGNG
+213 DSPTGGN
-218 NEGGSNTVATMS
+218 AAMS
-230 AEIAEISVDI
+230 AEVTELTVDVTPDENGDDDTMDVVEQIEPDSVDE
-240 DDTETVNDDEN
+240 D
-251 IEDMG
+251 IEDFG
-256 GDDTDEFS
+256 GDDTDEFV
-264 ESIRPQ
+264 ESHSRQ
-270 MQKRYKIQEVI
+270 LQKRYKIQEVI

-344 ELEIPGGMAVI
+344 ELEIPDGMAVI

-451 PLFHRFQVESQLDAM
+451 PLFHRFQVESQLDSM

-542 NQGAVERKLKE
+542 NQASVERKLKE
-553 AMRNDRAR
+553 SMRNDRAR

-604 ESSALHLLRVI
+604 ESAALHLLRVI
-615 EEEGMRRRAGALT
+615 EEEGMRRRSGALT
-628 VHVASEVALYILN
+628 VHVANEVALYILN
-641 RKRDSLAEIE
+641 RKRDSLGEIE
-651 NRYGFTVMIFGDDSL
+651 QRYGFSVMIFGDDSL
-666 ISPDHRIERSRAP
+666 ISPDHRIERSRVR
-679 KAGDDDNSAVLNTDS
+679 KGDEQDDTPAVLNTDS
-694 VSLTAIEA
+694 VSLTAIENPVDA
-702 PIELVEEELVENTS
+702 DEEE
-716 RDDDETDTDTD
+716 ETAPR
-727 TNSDSSTGTD
+727 GEE
-737 SDEQN
+737 EQN
-742 KRRRRRRRRRGRPD
+742 GKRKRRRRRRGRND
-756 ERDENITANAEES
+756 ERDDRNEQPSQDAS
-769 SSNDDEDDD
+769 DSDDEAADRADQPNADDD
-778 DNTQSADQGNGD
+778 DEESQ
-790 DDGED
+790 
-795 DASRKR
+795 RKR

-815 QEFDAAPRV
+815 QDFDANRTR
-824 VSPNDDPEATEKRR
+824 SPSDDPALTAARR
-838 SRDHAASD
+838 NRDHTAPDGSE
-846 ETDIDVIIEGDS
+846 ETIVIEAESEGQDADSFDS
-858 EGQEADAF
+858 EGVRA
-866 VATGDGEEIRPARER
+866 GR
-881 STTAPAP
+881 SRSATAPAP
-888 ARQRRDRRDR
+888 ARPRRDR
-898 NKDNRRNN
+898 NDNRRNR
-906 QNRDRSEVRNIPI
+906 RDRNARPEAAENGTDRGDVKNIPI
-919 QSGPAPESGDAE
+919 QTG
-931 THDVA
+931 
-936 AAQTTMP
+936 
-943 APALEPATTPA
+943 

-961 VPTETTAREK
+961 ESNAITPAETSAPAPASASQASAPDSVSAPAPTAENAEQAAPKAEK
-971 PVSENAQATS
+971 PVEKAPEPKAE
-981 QPVKTEAATPA
+981 PIAPAGPAKAEAPAPAETPA
-992 ADVIKQSAPVETSPA
+992 PQEAPTPAPA
-1007 PAAEPTTEPAAQPEP
+1007 PAAEPAKDE
-1022 QPAEAA
+1022 
-1028 TTTNSSDTAQE
+1028 
-1039 EVKAPEAPAKP
+1039 KP
-1050 KPKRKGW
+1050 KPKKRGW
-1057 WSN
+1057 WSLGN

>member
-11 HAEESRVVVINGNR
+11 HAEESRVVVIHGNR

-87 EAIARSHSHPP
+87 EAIAQGHAQSN
-98 AMRDADIVEDN
+98 AQVKDAEIVEDN
-109 IGGDNDDAPKKDR
+109 IGDGDDSQKKEK
-122 KPVRS
+122 KPSRS
-127 RSRRKPRKDDA
+127 RSRRKPRTKDKDEA
-138 ASTVAGENTDTVT
+138 SDTPNAESPEAEASTDAPAQSEAATDNT
-151 SSDHDD
+151 SSGD
-157 DGEVLENTAA
+157 
-167 SANSE
+167 
-172 TGEEDSKPRRRR
+172 EEDAKPRRRR
-184 MRNRRKKPE
+184 PRNRRKKSDE
-193 DTENNADAAAH
+193 VEASGSDAEENSSTDGNND
-204 SDDTNGNDD
+204 SGSDGDDTPTGGN
-213 DNGNG
+213 
-218 NEGGSNTVATMS
+218 AAMS
-230 AEIAEISVDI
+230 AEVAELDVDI
-240 DDTETVNDDEN
+240 DADSSDEDTGNEVTSLDAEADVEED
-251 IEDMG
+251 IEDLG
-256 GDDTDEFS
+256 GDDSDEFV
-264 ESIRPQ
+264 ESHSRQ
-270 MQKRYKIQEVI
+270 LQKRYKIQEVI
-281 KRRQILLVQV
+281 KRRQIILVQV

-329 ITNAQ
+329 ITNAK

-344 ELEIPGGMAVI
+344 ELEIPDGMAVI
-355 VRTAGA
+355 VRTAGS

-421 DEGYRI
+421 DEGYRV

-466 LNPVVQLKSGGYIVI
+466 LNPVVQLKSGGYLVI
-481 NPTEALVAI
+481 NPTEALVAV

-542 NQGAVERKLKE
+542 NQASVERKLKE

-604 ESSALHLLRVI
+604 ESAALHLLRVI
-615 EEEGMRRRAGALT
+615 EEEGMRRRSGALT

-641 RKRDSLAEIE
+641 RKRDSLGEIE
-651 NRYGFTVMIFGDDSL
+651 SRYGFSVMIFGDDSL
-666 ISPDHRIERSRAP
+666 ISPDHRIERTRA
-679 KAGDDDNSAVLNTDS
+679 KKGDEAEEAAPVLNTDS
-694 VSLTAIEA
+694 VSLTAIEN
-702 PIELVEEELVENTS
+702 PVDTDDEDETEHNE
-716 RDDDETDTDTD
+716 DDDQ
-727 TNSDSSTGTD
+727 GG
-737 SDEQN
+737 
-742 KRRRRRRRRRGRPD
+742 KRRRRRRRRRGRND
-756 ERDENITANAEES
+756 ERDDRNNDQQQDASGDSDDS
-769 SSNDDEDDD
+769 SDNTDRNNKTDNDDD
-778 DNTQSADQGNGD
+778 DD
-790 DDGED
+790 D
-795 DASRKR
+795 SNRKR

-815 QEFDAAPRV
+815 QEFDGNRTR
-824 VSPNDDPEATEKRR
+824 SPADDPALTAARR
-838 SRDHAASD
+838 NRDHEAPDGTAED
-846 ETDIDVIIEGDS
+846 TVIDAET
-858 EGQEADAF
+858 EGQDADSFEQEGVRAGR
-866 VATGDGEEIRPARER
+866 TR

-888 ARQRRDRRDR
+888 ARPRRDR
-898 NKDNRRNN
+898 NDNRRNR
-906 QNRDRSEVRNIPI
+906 RDRNNRPNNQDGDKDGSNERDVKNIPI
-919 QSGPAPESGDAE
+919 QSGPAPEAQPETPVEAKPEAASSSASAPAEVSAPAPKEEAPKAE
-931 THDVA
+931 T
-936 AAQTTMP
+936 P
-943 APALEPATTPA
+943 AEKPSEKPAEPKADEPKKA
-954 PAPEAAS
+954 EPAPEA
-961 VPTETTAREK
+961 T
-971 PVSENAQATS
+971 
-981 QPVKTEAATPA
+981 
-992 ADVIKQSAPVETSPA
+992 
-1007 PAAEPTTEPAAQPEP
+1007 PAAEPAKDE
-1022 QPAEAA
+1022 
-1028 TTTNSSDTAQE
+1028 
-1039 EVKAPEAPAKP
+1039 KP
-1050 KPKRKGW
+1050 KPKKRGW
-1057 WSN
+1057 WSLGR

>member
-87 EAIARSHSHPP
+87 EALTQGHNKVKEAE
-98 AMRDADIVEDN
+98 IVEDN
-109 IGGDNDDAPKKDR
+109 IDGGDDNQKKEK
-122 KPVRS
+122 KPTRS
-127 RSRRKPRKDDA
+127 RSRRKPRAKDKDETVETTDGETVTAEGA
-138 ASTVAGENTDTVT
+138 ASTDAPATDATT
-151 SSDHDD
+151 DASGPSD
-157 DGEVLENTAA
+157 
-167 SANSE
+167 
-172 TGEEDSKPRRRR
+172 EEDSKPRRRR
-184 MRNRRKKPE
+184 TRNRRKKSDE
-193 DTENNADAAAH
+193 TETSAADASATEAPT
-204 SDDTNGNDD
+204 SGNDADSGSNGDDTPTGGN
-213 DNGNG
+213 
-218 NEGGSNTVATMS
+218 AAMS
-230 AEIAEISVDI
+230 AEVAELSVDVNA
-240 DDTETVNDDEN
+240 DDDDDDAATSLEAESDVSPVAKED
-251 IEDMG
+251 IEDFG
-256 GDDTDEFS
+256 GDDSDEFVETHS
-264 ESIRPQ
+264 RQ
-270 MQKRYKIQEVI
+270 LQKRYKIQEVI
-281 KRRQILLVQV
+281 KRRQIILVQV

-344 ELEIPGGMAVI
+344 DLEIPDGMAVI
-355 VRTAGA
+355 VRTAGS

-466 LNPVVQLKSGGYIVI
+466 LNPTVQLKSGGYIVI

-542 NQGAVERKLKE
+542 NQASVERKLKE

-592 THCRGVGLVRSI
+592 AHCRGVGLVRSI
-604 ESSALHLLRVI
+604 ESAALHLLRVL
-615 EEEGMRRRAGALT
+615 EEEGMRRRSGALT

-641 RKRDSLAEIE
+641 RKRETLAEIE
-651 NRYGFTVMIFGDDSL
+651 QRYGFTVMIFGDDSL
-666 ISPDHRIERSRAP
+666 ISPDHRIERSRA
-679 KAGDDDNSAVLNTDS
+679 KKGDELDETPSAVLNTDS
-694 VSLTAIEA
+694 VSLTAIENPVDA
-702 PIELVEEELVENTS
+702 DEDEEEDEEEVAATVTG
-716 RDDDETDTDTD
+716 DDEKQ
-727 TNSDSSTGTD
+727 GG
-737 SDEQN
+737 
-742 KRRRRRRRRRGRPD
+742 KRRRRRRRRGR
-756 ERDENITANAEES
+756 
-769 SSNDDEDDD
+769 NDDREERTEQQQEASPNDAEDADGSDEENPDDD
-778 DNTQSADQGNGD
+778 DEESQ
-790 DDGED
+790 
-795 DASRKR
+795 RKR

-815 QEFDAAPRV
+815 PDFETNRTR
-824 VSPNDDPEATEKRR
+824 SPNDDPGLTAARR
-838 SRDHAASD
+838 NRDHEAPDGSA
-846 ETDIDVIIEGDS
+846 EDVSVDADS
-858 EGQEADAF
+858 EGQDADSF
-866 VATGDGEEIRPARER
+866 DQEGVRIGRSR

-888 ARQRRDRRDR
+888 ARPRRDR
-898 NKDNRRNN
+898 NDNRRNR
-906 QNRDRSEVRNIPI
+906 RDRNARPANKDGSTDRGDVKNIPI
-919 QSGPAPESGDAE
+919 QSGPAPEAAVESKSE
-931 THDVA
+931 TSA
-936 AAQTTMP
+936 P
-943 APALEPATTPA
+943 APASAPAEVSATSASTAPAKAPQETAPAPKAEAPVEKPAAPKPAEPVKAEAPAPTPA
-954 PAPEAAS
+954 PTPAPEAA
-961 VPTETTAREK
+961 
-971 PVSENAQATS
+971 
-981 QPVKTEAATPA
+981 
-992 ADVIKQSAPVETSPA
+992 
-1007 PAAEPTTEPAAQPEP
+1007 PAAEPKKDEKQEP
-1022 QPAEAA
+1022 
-1028 TTTNSSDTAQE
+1028 
-1039 EVKAPEAPAKP
+1039 K
-1050 KPKRKGW
+1050 KRGW
-1057 WSN
+1057 WSLGR

>member
-87 EAIARSHSHPP
+87 EALSQGGAQVK
-98 AMRDADIVEDN
+98 DAEIVEDN
-109 IGGDNDDAPKKDR
+109 IGETDDSPKKE
-122 KPVRS
+122 KKSTRS
-127 RSRRKPRKDDA
+127 RSRRKPRAKDKDETQDASESDASDGETVVDADA
-138 ASTVAGENTDTVT
+138 ANPSDGASDGAV
-151 SSDHDD
+151 SSD
-157 DGEVLENTAA
+157 EE
-167 SANSE
+167 E
-172 TGEEDSKPRRRR
+172 TKPRRRR
-184 MRNRRKKPE
+184 TRNRRKKSDDADAQASDASSDE
-193 DTENNADAAAH
+193 AASGDANAD
-204 SDDTNGNDD
+204 SNGGSDD
-213 DNGNG
+213 DNSPSGGN
-218 NEGGSNTVATMS
+218 AAMS
-230 AEIAEISVDI
+230 ADVAELSVDVDADG
-240 DDTETVNDDEN
+240 DDSEEDAPSADAGTEEEE
-251 IEDMG
+251 IEDLG
-256 GDDTDEFS
+256 GDDTDEFV
-264 ESIRPQ
+264 ESHSRQ
-270 MQKRYKIQEVI
+270 LQKRYKIQEVI
-281 KRRQILLVQV
+281 KRRQIILVQV

-329 ITNAQ
+329 ITNAK

-344 ELEIPGGMAVI
+344 ELEIPDGMAVI

-421 DEGYRI
+421 DDGYRV

-542 NQGAVERKLKE
+542 NQASVERKLKE

-592 THCRGVGLVRSI
+592 SHCRGVGLVRSI
-604 ESSALHLLRVI
+604 ESAALHLLRVI
-615 EEEGMRRRAGALT
+615 EEEGMRRRSGALT

-651 NRYGFTVMIFGDDSL
+651 QRYGFTVMIFGDDSL
-666 ISPDHRIERSRAP
+666 ISPDHRIERTRA
-679 KAGDDDNSAVLNTDS
+679 KKGDEQEEAAPVLNTDS
-694 VSLTAIEA
+694 VSLTAIESPVEA
-702 PIELVEEELVENTS
+702 DDEEEETV
-716 RDDDETDTDTD
+716 RGDDDDQ
-727 TNSDSSTGTD
+727 GG
-737 SDEQN
+737 
-742 KRRRRRRRRRGRPD
+742 KRRRRRRRRRGRND
-756 ERDENITANAEES
+756 DRDDRTENQQDAADSDAEDADGS
-769 SSNDDEDDD
+769 DRNGSDDDDEDS
-778 DNTQSADQGNGD
+778 N
-790 DDGED
+790 
-795 DASRKR
+795 RKR

-815 QEFDAAPRV
+815 QDFDGNRTR
-824 VSPNDDPEATEKRR
+824 SPNDDPALTAARR
-838 SRDHAASD
+838 NRDHEAPDGS
-846 ETDIDVIIEGDS
+846 EENTVIDAES
-858 EGQEADAF
+858 EGQDADSFDQEGVRAGR
-866 VATGDGEEIRPARER
+866 TR

-888 ARQRRDRRDR
+888 ARPRRDR
-898 NKDNRRNN
+898 NDNRRNR
-906 QNRDRSEVRNIPI
+906 RDRNSRPERGEGGNERGDVKNIPI
-919 QSGPAPESGDAE
+919 QTGPAPEAVTESKP
-931 THDVA
+931 DVA
-936 AAQTTMP
+936 AAPASAPAEVTAPAPKSEAPKVEAPAEKPAAPKPVEPAKTEAP
-943 APALEPATTPA
+943 APAPA
-954 PAPEAAS
+954 PAPEAA
-961 VPTETTAREK
+961 
-971 PVSENAQATS
+971 
-981 QPVKTEAATPA
+981 
-992 ADVIKQSAPVETSPA
+992 
-1007 PAAEPTTEPAAQPEP
+1007 PAAEPAKDE
-1022 QPAEAA
+1022 
-1028 TTTNSSDTAQE
+1028 
-1039 EVKAPEAPAKP
+1039 KP
-1050 KPKRKGW
+1050 KPKKRGW
-1057 WSN
+1057 WSLGR

>member
-11 HAEESRVVVINGNR
+11 HAEESRVVVIHGNR

-87 EAIARSHSHPP
+87 EAIAQGHAQSN
-98 AMRDADIVEDN
+98 AQVKDAEIVEDN
-109 IGGDNDDAPKKDR
+109 IGDGDDSQKKEK
-122 KPVRS
+122 KPSRS
-127 RSRRKPRKDDA
+127 RSRRKPRTKDKDEA
-138 ASTVAGENTDTVT
+138 SDTPNAESPEAEASTDAPAQSEAATDNTGSGD
-151 SSDHDD
+151 
-157 DGEVLENTAA
+157 
-167 SANSE
+167 
-172 TGEEDSKPRRRR
+172 EEDAKPRRRR
-184 MRNRRKKPE
+184 PRNRRKKSDE
-193 DTENNADAAAH
+193 VEASGSDAEENSSTDGNND
-204 SDDTNGNDD
+204 SGSDGDDTPTGGN
-213 DNGNG
+213 
-218 NEGGSNTVATMS
+218 AAMS
-230 AEIAEISVDI
+230 AEVAELDVDI
-240 DDTETVNDDEN
+240 DADSSDEDTGNEVTSLDAESDVEED
-251 IEDMG
+251 IEDLG
-256 GDDTDEFS
+256 GDDSDEFV
-264 ESIRPQ
+264 ESHSRQ
-270 MQKRYKIQEVI
+270 LQKRYKIQEVI
-281 KRRQILLVQV
+281 KRRQIILVQV

-329 ITNAQ
+329 ITNAK

-344 ELEIPGGMAVI
+344 ELEIPDGMAVI
-355 VRTAGA
+355 VRTAGS

-421 DEGYRI
+421 DEGYRV

-466 LNPVVQLKSGGYIVI
+466 LNPVVQLKSGGYLVI
-481 NPTEALVAI
+481 NPTEALVAV

-542 NQGAVERKLKE
+542 NQASVERKLKE

-604 ESSALHLLRVI
+604 ESAALHLLRVI
-615 EEEGMRRRAGALT
+615 EEEGMRRRSGALT

-641 RKRDSLAEIE
+641 RKRDSLGEIE
-651 NRYGFTVMIFGDDSL
+651 SRYGFSVMIFGDDSL
-666 ISPDHRIERSRAP
+666 ISPDHRIERTRA
-679 KAGDDDNSAVLNTDS
+679 KKGDEADEAAPVLNTDS
-694 VSLTAIEA
+694 VSLTAIEN
-702 PIELVEEELVENTS
+702 PVDTDDEDETEHNE
-716 RDDDETDTDTD
+716 DDDQ
-727 TNSDSSTGTD
+727 GG
-737 SDEQN
+737 
-742 KRRRRRRRRRGRPD
+742 KRRRRRRRRRGR
-756 ERDENITANAEES
+756 
-769 SSNDDEDDD
+769 NDDRDDRNNDQQQDASGDSDDSSDNTDRNNKTDNDDD
-778 DNTQSADQGNGD
+778 DD
-790 DDGED
+790 D
-795 DASRKR
+795 SNRKR

-815 QEFDAAPRV
+815 QDFDGNRTR
-824 VSPNDDPEATEKRR
+824 SPADDPALTAARR
-838 SRDHAASD
+838 NRDHEAPDGTVEDTVIDA
-846 ETDIDVIIEGDS
+846 ET
-858 EGQEADAF
+858 EGQDADSF
-866 VATGDGEEIRPARER
+866 EQEGVRTGRTR

-888 ARQRRDRRDR
+888 ARPRRDR
-898 NKDNRRNN
+898 NDNRRNR
-906 QNRDRSEVRNIPI
+906 RDRNNRPNNQDGDKDGSNERDVKNIPI
-919 QSGPAPESGDAE
+919 QSGPAPEAQPETPVEAKPQAASSSASAPAEVSAQAPKEEAPKAE
-931 THDVA
+931 T
-936 AAQTTMP
+936 P
-943 APALEPATTPA
+943 AEKPSEKPVETKADEPKKAE
-954 PAPEAAS
+954 PAPEA
-961 VPTETTAREK
+961 T
-971 PVSENAQATS
+971 
-981 QPVKTEAATPA
+981 
-992 ADVIKQSAPVETSPA
+992 
-1007 PAAEPTTEPAAQPEP
+1007 PAAEPAKDE
-1022 QPAEAA
+1022 
-1028 TTTNSSDTAQE
+1028 
-1039 EVKAPEAPAKP
+1039 KP
-1050 KPKRKGW
+1050 KPKKRGW
-1057 WSN
+1057 WSLGR

>member
-87 EAIARSHSHPP
+87 EALSQGGAQVK
-98 AMRDADIVEDN
+98 DAEIVEDN
-109 IGGDNDDAPKKDR
+109 IGETDDSPKKE
-122 KPVRS
+122 KKSTRS
-127 RSRRKPRKDDA
+127 RSRRKPRAKDKDETQDASESDATDGETVVDADA
-138 ASTVAGENTDTVT
+138 ANPTDGASDGAV
-151 SSDHDD
+151 SSD
-157 DGEVLENTAA
+157 EE
-167 SANSE
+167 E
-172 TGEEDSKPRRRR
+172 TKPRRRR
-184 MRNRRKKPE
+184 TRNRRKKSDDADAQASDASSDE
-193 DTENNADAAAH
+193 AESGGANADTDGG
-204 SDDTNGNDD
+204 SDD
-213 DNGNG
+213 DNSPSGGN
-218 NEGGSNTVATMS
+218 AAMS
-230 AEIAEISVDI
+230 ADVAELSVDVDADG
-240 DDTETVNDDEN
+240 DDSEEDAPSADAGTEEEE
-251 IEDMG
+251 IEDLG
-256 GDDTDEFS
+256 GDDTDEFV
-264 ESIRPQ
+264 ESHSRQ
-270 MQKRYKIQEVI
+270 LQKRYKIQEVI
-281 KRRQILLVQV
+281 KRRQIILVQV

-329 ITNAQ
+329 ITNAK

-344 ELEIPGGMAVI
+344 ELEIPDGMAVI

-421 DEGYRI
+421 DDGYRV

-542 NQGAVERKLKE
+542 NQASVERKLKE

-592 THCRGVGLVRSI
+592 SHCRGVGLVRSI
-604 ESSALHLLRVI
+604 ESAALHLLRVI
-615 EEEGMRRRAGALT
+615 EEEGMRRRSGALT

-651 NRYGFTVMIFGDDSL
+651 QRYGFTVMIFGDDSL
-666 ISPDHRIERSRAP
+666 ISPDHRIERTRA
-679 KAGDDDNSAVLNTDS
+679 KKGDEQEEAAPVLNTDS
-694 VSLTAIEA
+694 VSLTAIESPVEA
-702 PIELVEEELVENTS
+702 DDEEEETI
-716 RDDDETDTDTD
+716 RGDDDDQ
-727 TNSDSSTGTD
+727 GG
-737 SDEQN
+737 
-742 KRRRRRRRRRGRPD
+742 KRRRRRRRRRGRND
-756 ERDENITANAEES
+756 DRDDRTENQQDAADSEAEDADGS
-769 SSNDDEDDD
+769 DRNGSDDDDEDS
-778 DNTQSADQGNGD
+778 N
-790 DDGED
+790 
-795 DASRKR
+795 RKR

-815 QEFDAAPRV
+815 QDFDGNRTR
-824 VSPNDDPEATEKRR
+824 SPNDDPALTAARR
-838 SRDHAASD
+838 NRDHEAPDGS
-846 ETDIDVIIEGDS
+846 EENTVIDAES
-858 EGQEADAF
+858 EGQDADSFDQEGVRAGR
-866 VATGDGEEIRPARER
+866 TR

-888 ARQRRDRRDR
+888 ARPRRDR
-898 NKDNRRNN
+898 NDNRRNR
-906 QNRDRSEVRNIPI
+906 RDRNSRPERGEGSNERGDVKNIPI
-919 QSGPAPESGDAE
+919 QTGPAPEAVTESKP
-931 THDVA
+931 DVA
-936 AAQTTMP
+936 AAPASAPAEVTAPAPKSEAPKVEAPAEKPAAPKPVEPAKTEAP
-943 APALEPATTPA
+943 APAPA
-954 PAPEAAS
+954 PAPEAA
-961 VPTETTAREK
+961 
-971 PVSENAQATS
+971 
-981 QPVKTEAATPA
+981 
-992 ADVIKQSAPVETSPA
+992 
-1007 PAAEPTTEPAAQPEP
+1007 PAAEPAKDE
-1022 QPAEAA
+1022 
-1028 TTTNSSDTAQE
+1028 
-1039 EVKAPEAPAKP
+1039 KP
-1050 KPKRKGW
+1050 KPKKRGW
-1057 WSN
+1057 WSLGR

>member
-87 EAIARSHSHPP
+87 EALSRSHSDVK
-98 AMRDADIVEDN
+98 DADIVEDN
-109 IGGDNDDAPKKDR
+109 ISDASEGNDTPKKEK
-122 KPVRS
+122 KPART
-127 RSRRKPRKDDA
+127 RNRRKPRAKASDETAVETDAEAPATDENADSAAAVAADAPASDDA
-138 ASTVAGENTDTVT
+138 GD
-151 SSDHDD
+151 
-157 DGEVLENTAA
+157 
-167 SANSE
+167 
-172 TGEEDSKPRRRR
+172 EDAKPRRRR
-184 MRNRRKKPE
+184 TRNRRKK
-193 DTENNADAAAH
+193 
-204 SDDTNGNDD
+204 SDDVEASGDDSVDSSSNDGDDTDGSGGGN
-213 DNGNG
+213 
-218 NEGGSNTVATMS
+218 AAMS
-230 AEIAEISVDI
+230 AEIAELTVDI
-240 DDTETVNDDEN
+240 ETEPAGAAEGEEEIDDL
-251 IEDMG
+251 G
-256 GDDTDEFS
+256 GDDGDEFS
-264 ESIRPQ
+264 DSHRPQ

-344 ELEIPGGMAVI
+344 ELEIPDGMAVI
-355 VRTAGA
+355 VRTAGS

-542 NQGAVERKLKE
+542 NQASVERKLKE

-592 THCRGVGLVRSI
+592 AHCRGVGLVRSI
-604 ESSALHLLRVI
+604 ESAALHLLRVL
-615 EEEGMRRRAGALT
+615 EEEGMRRRSGALT

-641 RKRDSLAEIE
+641 RKRDTLAEIE
-651 NRYGFTVMIFGDDSL
+651 QRYGFTVMIFGDDSL
-666 ISPDHRIERSRAP
+666 ISPDHRIERTRA
-679 KAGDDDNSAVLNTDS
+679 KKGDEEEALPVLNTDS
-694 VSLTAIEA
+694 VSLTAIES
-702 PIELVEEELVENTS
+702 PVEADEDDEEDDVAEARDTRDQ
-716 RDDDETDTDTD
+716 RDDDDQ
-727 TNSDSSTGTD
+727 G
-737 SDEQN
+737 N
-742 KRRRRRRRRRGRPD
+742 KRRRRRRRRRGR
-756 ERDENITANAEES
+756 
-769 SSNDDEDDD
+769 NDDRDDRNDQNDADASDDAAGASDRSDQDDNEDDD
-778 DNTQSADQGNGD
+778 DDEAQ
-790 DDGED
+790 
-795 DASRKR
+795 RKR

-815 QEFDAAPRV
+815 QEFENAPRV
-824 VSPNDDPEATEKRR
+824 KSPADDAQATALRR
-838 SRDHAASD
+838 DRDHSAP
-846 ETDIDVIIEGDS
+846 EGHAEDQVVDADS
-858 EGQEADAF
+858 EGQDADSFDQEGVRA
-866 VATGDGEEIRPARER
+866 GRQR

-888 ARQRRDRRDR
+888 ARPRRERRDR
-898 NKDNRRNN
+898 NDNRRNR
-906 QNRDRSEVRNIPI
+906 RDRNDRNDRADVKNIPI
-919 QSGPAPESGDAE
+919 QSGPAPETAEEIAKEAVSAPAQSPAE
-931 THDVA
+931 TVVEK
-936 AAQTTMP
+936 P
-943 APALEPATTPA
+943 ASPA
-954 PAPEAAS
+954 PAPAA
-961 VPTETTAREK
+961 
-971 PVSENAQATS
+971 
-981 QPVKTEAATPA
+981 
-992 ADVIKQSAPVETSPA
+992 A
-1007 PAAEPTTEPAAQPEP
+1007 PAAEKSEPKAEPKKPAPKAEKAAEPVASEPVATEPAKDE
-1022 QPAEAA
+1022 
-1028 TTTNSSDTAQE
+1028 
-1039 EVKAPEAPAKP
+1039 KP
-1050 KPKRKGW
+1050 KPKKRGW
-1057 WSN
+1057 WSLGR

>member
-87 EAIARSHSHPP
+87 EAIAQQSNTQVK
-98 AMRDADIVEDN
+98 DAEVVEDN
-109 IGGDNDDAPKKDR
+109 IGDTEDSPKKEK
-122 KPVRS
+122 KPSRT
-127 RSRRKPRKDDA
+127 RSRRKPRTQTKDDASDTPEAEAQEADASTEAPAQDDA
-138 ASTVAGENTDTVT
+138 ASNAASENTG
-151 SSDHDD
+151 S
-157 DGEVLENTAA
+157 
-167 SANSE
+167 
-172 TGEEDSKPRRRR
+172 GEEEEAKPRRRR
-184 MRNRRKKPE
+184 PRNRRKK
-193 DTENNADAAAH
+193 
-204 SDDTNGNDD
+204 SDDVEASGSDAEATPSTDGNDD
-213 DNGNG
+213 S
-218 NEGGSNTVATMS
+218 GS
-230 AEIAEISVDI
+230 DG
-240 DDTETVNDDEN
+240 DDTPTGGNAAMAAEVAELDVEVEVDTDDDANEVTALDPN
-251 IEDMG
+251 TDVEEDIEDLG
-256 GDDTDEFS
+256 GDDGDEFV
-264 ESIRPQ
+264 ESHSRQ
-270 MQKRYKIQEVI
+270 LQKRYKIQEVI
-281 KRRQILLVQV
+281 KRRQIILVQV

-329 ITNAQ
+329 ITNAK

-344 ELEIPGGMAVI
+344 ELEIPDGMAVI

-421 DEGYRI
+421 DDGYRV

-466 LNPVVQLKSGGYIVI
+466 LNPVVQLKSGGYLVI
-481 NPTEALVAI
+481 NPTEALVAV

-542 NQGAVERKLKE
+542 NQASVERKLKE

-604 ESSALHLLRVI
+604 ESAALHLLRVI
-615 EEEGMRRRAGALT
+615 EEEGMRRRSGALT

-641 RKRDSLAEIE
+641 RKRDSLGEIE
-651 NRYGFTVMIFGDDSL
+651 SRYGFSVMIFGDDSL
-666 ISPDHRIERSRAP
+666 ISPDHRIERTRA
-679 KAGDDDNSAVLNTDS
+679 KKGDEIEEPSSVLNTDS
-694 VSLTAIEA
+694 VSLTAIEN
-702 PIELVEEELVENTS
+702 PVDTDDEEENEIERNE
-716 RDDDETDTDTD
+716 DDDQ
-727 TNSDSSTGTD
+727 GG
-737 SDEQN
+737 
-742 KRRRRRRRRRGRPD
+742 KRRRRRRRRRGR
-756 ERDENITANAEES
+756 
-769 SSNDDEDDD
+769 NDDRDDRNNDQQQDASDDSDDTSDNSDNADRNNNDDD
-778 DNTQSADQGNGD
+778 DDES
-790 DDGED
+790 
-795 DASRKR
+795 SRKR

-815 QEFDAAPRV
+815 QDFESNRTR
-824 VSPNDDPEATEKRR
+824 SPADDPALTAARR
-838 SRDHAASD
+838 NRDHEAPD
-846 ETDIDVIIEGDS
+846 GTTEDTVIDADS
-858 EGQEADAF
+858 EGQDSDSFEQEGVRA
-866 VATGDGEEIRPARER
+866 GRSR

-888 ARQRRDRRDR
+888 ARPRRDR
-898 NKDNRRNN
+898 NDNRRNR
-906 QNRDRSEVRNIPI
+906 RDRNNRSGRNDEGNDRDVKNIPI
-919 QSGPAPESGDAE
+919 QSGPAPEAQPEVPAE
-931 THDVA
+931 AKPEA
-936 AAQTTMP
+936 AAAPTP
-943 APALEPATTPA
+943 APAEISVPAPKEEAPKAEAPAEKTAEPKAAEPAKAEKAEPAPA
-954 PAPEAAS
+954 PAPE
-961 VPTETTAREK
+961 V
-971 PVSENAQATS
+971 
-981 QPVKTEAATPA
+981 TPA
-992 ADVIKQSAPVETSPA
+992 P
-1007 PAAEPTTEPAAQPEP
+1007 EPAKDE
-1022 QPAEAA
+1022 
-1028 TTTNSSDTAQE
+1028 
-1039 EVKAPEAPAKP
+1039 KP
-1050 KPKRKGW
+1050 KPKKRGW
-1057 WSN
+1057 WSLGR

>member
-87 EAIARSHSHPP
+87 EALSRSHSDVK
-98 AMRDADIVEDN
+98 DADIVEDN
-109 IGGDNDDAPKKDR
+109 IGDASEGNDTPKKEK
-122 KPVRS
+122 KPART
-127 RSRRKPRKDDA
+127 RNRRKPRAKTSDETAVETDAEAPATDENADSAATVAADAPASDDA
-138 ASTVAGENTDTVT
+138 GD
-151 SSDHDD
+151 
-157 DGEVLENTAA
+157 
-167 SANSE
+167 
-172 TGEEDSKPRRRR
+172 EDAKPRRRR
-184 MRNRRKKPE
+184 TRNRRKKSDDVE
-193 DTENNADAAAH
+193 ASGDDSADA
-204 SDDTNGNDD
+204 SSNDGDDTDGSGGGN
-213 DNGNG
+213 
-218 NEGGSNTVATMS
+218 AAMS
-230 AEIAEISVDI
+230 AEIAELTVDI
-240 DDTETVNDDEN
+240 ETEPAGAAEGEEEIDDL
-251 IEDMG
+251 G
-256 GDDTDEFS
+256 GDDGDEFS
-264 ESIRPQ
+264 DSHRPQ

-344 ELEIPGGMAVI
+344 ELEIPDGMAVI
-355 VRTAGA
+355 VRTAGS

-542 NQGAVERKLKE
+542 NQASVERKLKE

-592 THCRGVGLVRSI
+592 AHCRGVGLVRSI
-604 ESSALHLLRVI
+604 ESAALHLLRVL
-615 EEEGMRRRAGALT
+615 EEEGMRRRSGALT

-641 RKRDSLAEIE
+641 RKRDTLAEIE
-651 NRYGFTVMIFGDDSL
+651 QRYGFTVMIFGDDSL
-666 ISPDHRIERSRAP
+666 ISPDHRIERTRA
-679 KAGDDDNSAVLNTDS
+679 KKGDEEEALPVLNTDS
-694 VSLTAIEA
+694 VSLTAIES
-702 PIELVEEELVENTS
+702 PVEADEDDEEDDVAEARDTRDQ
-716 RDDDETDTDTD
+716 RDDDDQ
-727 TNSDSSTGTD
+727 G
-737 SDEQN
+737 N
-742 KRRRRRRRRRGRPD
+742 KRRRRRRRRRGR
-756 ERDENITANAEES
+756 
-769 SSNDDEDDD
+769 NDDRDDRNDQNDADASDDAAGASDRSDQDDNEDDD
-778 DNTQSADQGNGD
+778 DDEAQ
-790 DDGED
+790 
-795 DASRKR
+795 RKR

-815 QEFDAAPRV
+815 QEFENAPRV
-824 VSPNDDPEATEKRR
+824 KSPADDAQATALRR
-838 SRDHAASD
+838 DRDHSAP
-846 ETDIDVIIEGDS
+846 EGHAEDQVVDADS
-858 EGQEADAF
+858 EGQDADNFDQEGVRA
-866 VATGDGEEIRPARER
+866 GRQR

-888 ARQRRDRRDR
+888 ARPRRERRDR
-898 NKDNRRNN
+898 NDNRRNR
-906 QNRDRSEVRNIPI
+906 RDRNDRNDRADVKNIPI
-919 QSGPAPESGDAE
+919 QSGPAPETAE
-931 THDVA
+931 EIAKEAVS
-936 AAQTTMP
+936 
-943 APALEPATTPA
+943 APAQSPSETVVEKPASPA
-954 PAPEAAS
+954 PAPA
-961 VPTETTAREK
+961 
-971 PVSENAQATS
+971 
-981 QPVKTEAATPA
+981 
-992 ADVIKQSAPVETSPA
+992 PA
-1007 PAAEPTTEPAAQPEP
+1007 PAAEKSEPKAEPKKPAPKAEKAAEPVASEPVATEPAKDE
-1022 QPAEAA
+1022 
-1028 TTTNSSDTAQE
+1028 
-1039 EVKAPEAPAKP
+1039 KP
-1050 KPKRKGW
+1050 KPKKRGW
-1057 WSN
+1057 WSLGR

>member
-87 EAIARSHSHPP
+87 EALSRAHSDVK
-98 AMRDADIVEDN
+98 DADIVEDN
-109 IGGDNDDAPKKDR
+109 IGDASEGNDSPKKEK
-122 KPVRS
+122 KPART
-127 RSRRKPRKDDA
+127 RNRRKPRAKASDEAAAETDA
-138 ASTVAGENTDTVT
+138 DATATDENTDNAATVAA
-151 SSDHDD
+151 DAPQ
-157 DGEVLENTAA
+157 ENDTAA
-167 SANSE
+167 SDDATDDE
-172 TGEEDSKPRRRR
+172 KPRRRR
-184 MRNRRKKPE
+184 TRNRRKK
-193 DTENNADAAAH
+193 
-204 SDDTNGNDD
+204 SDDVEASGDDAGASPSNDGDDTDGSGGGN
-213 DNGNG
+213 
-218 NEGGSNTVATMS
+218 AAMS
-230 AEIAEISVDI
+230 AEIAELTVDIETEPAGAAEEEDI
-240 DDTETVNDDEN
+240 DDL
-251 IEDMG
+251 G
-256 GDDTDEFS
+256 GDDGDEFS
-264 ESIRPQ
+264 DSHRPQ
-270 MQKRYKIQEVI
+270 LQKRYKIQEVI

-344 ELEIPGGMAVI
+344 ELEIPDGMAVI
-355 VRTAGA
+355 VRTAGS

-592 THCRGVGLVRSI
+592 AHCRGVGLVRSI
-604 ESSALHLLRVI
+604 ESAALHLLRVL
-615 EEEGMRRRAGALT
+615 EEEGMRRRSGALT

-641 RKRDSLAEIE
+641 RKRDTLAEIE
-651 NRYGFTVMIFGDDSL
+651 QRYGFTVMIFGDDSL
-666 ISPDHRIERSRAP
+666 ISPDHRIERSRA
-679 KAGDDDNSAVLNTDS
+679 KKGDEEEALPVLNTDS
-694 VSLTAIEA
+694 VSLTAIES
-702 PIELVEEELVENTS
+702 PVEPDPDEDEEEEEVVEARDTRDQ
-716 RDDDETDTDTD
+716 RDDDDQ
-727 TNSDSSTGTD
+727 G
-737 SDEQN
+737 N
-742 KRRRRRRRRRGRPD
+742 KRRRRRRRRRGR
-756 ERDENITANAEES
+756 
-769 SSNDDEDDD
+769 NDDRDDRDDQNEADASDDAAGSSDRGDQDDNEDDD
-778 DNTQSADQGNGD
+778 DDEAQ
-790 DDGED
+790 
-795 DASRKR
+795 RKR

-815 QEFDAAPRV
+815 QELENAPRV
-824 VSPNDDPEATEKRR
+824 KSPADDAQATALRR
-838 SRDHAASD
+838 DRDHSAPDGQAD
-846 ETDIDVIIEGDS
+846 DQVVDAES
-858 EGQEADAF
+858 EGQDADSF
-866 VATGDGEEIRPARER
+866 DQEGVRVGRQR

-888 ARQRRDRRDR
+888 ARPRRERRDR
-898 NKDNRRNN
+898 NDNRRNK
-906 QNRDRSEVRNIPI
+906 RDRNDRGDVKNIPI
-919 QSGPAPESGDAE
+919 QSGPAPETAE
-931 THDVA
+931 EIIKETVSAPAQSPAEAPA
-936 AAQTTMP
+936 ASPAEITAEKPASAVP
-943 APALEPATTPA
+943 APAS
-954 PAPEAAS
+954 AS
-961 VPTETTAREK
+961 VPA
-971 PVSENAQATS
+971 SEAE
-981 QPVKTEAATPA
+981 KTEPKAEP
-992 ADVIKQSAPVETSPA
+992 KKPA
-1007 PAAEPTTEPAAQPEP
+1007 PKAEKAAEPVAREPLASEPIAAEPAKDE
-1022 QPAEAA
+1022 
-1028 TTTNSSDTAQE
+1028 
-1039 EVKAPEAPAKP
+1039 KP
-1050 KPKRKGW
+1050 KSKKRGW
-1057 WSN
+1057 WSLGR

>member
-11 HAEESRVVVINGNR
+11 HAEESRVVVIHGNR

-87 EAIARSHSHPP
+87 EAIAQGHAQSN
-98 AMRDADIVEDN
+98 AQVKDAEIVEDN
-109 IGGDNDDAPKKDR
+109 IGDGDDSQKKEK
-122 KPVRS
+122 KPSRS
-127 RSRRKPRKDDA
+127 RSRRKPRTKDKDEA
-138 ASTVAGENTDTVT
+138 SDTANAESPEAEASTDAPAQSEAATDNT
-151 SSDHDD
+151 SSGD
-157 DGEVLENTAA
+157 
-167 SANSE
+167 
-172 TGEEDSKPRRRR
+172 EEDAKPRRRR
-184 MRNRRKKPE
+184 PRNRRKKSDE
-193 DTENNADAAAH
+193 VEASGSDAEENSSTDGNND
-204 SDDTNGNDD
+204 SGSDGDDTPTGGN
-213 DNGNG
+213 
-218 NEGGSNTVATMS
+218 AAMS
-230 AEIAEISVDI
+230 AEVAELDVDI
-240 DDTETVNDDEN
+240 DADSSDEDTGNEVTSLDAESDVEED
-251 IEDMG
+251 IEDLG
-256 GDDTDEFS
+256 GDDSDEFV
-264 ESIRPQ
+264 ESHSRQ
-270 MQKRYKIQEVI
+270 LQKRYKIQEVI
-281 KRRQILLVQV
+281 KRRQIILVQV

-329 ITNAQ
+329 ITNAK

-344 ELEIPGGMAVI
+344 ELEIPDGMAVI
-355 VRTAGA
+355 VRTAGS

-421 DEGYRI
+421 DEGYRV

-466 LNPVVQLKSGGYIVI
+466 LNPVVQLKSGGYLVI
-481 NPTEALVAI
+481 NPTEALVAV

-542 NQGAVERKLKE
+542 NQASVERKLKE

-604 ESSALHLLRVI
+604 ESAALHLLRVI
-615 EEEGMRRRAGALT
+615 EEEGMRRRSGALT

-641 RKRDSLAEIE
+641 RKRDSLGEIE
-651 NRYGFTVMIFGDDSL
+651 SRYGFSVMIFGDDSL
-666 ISPDHRIERSRAP
+666 ISPDHRIERTRA
-679 KAGDDDNSAVLNTDS
+679 KKGDEADEAAPVLNTDS
-694 VSLTAIEA
+694 VSLTAIEN
-702 PIELVEEELVENTS
+702 PVDTDDEDETEHNE
-716 RDDDETDTDTD
+716 DDDQ
-727 TNSDSSTGTD
+727 GG
-737 SDEQN
+737 
-742 KRRRRRRRRRGRPD
+742 KRRRRRRRRRGRND
-756 ERDENITANAEES
+756 DRDDRNNDQQQDASGDSDDS
-769 SSNDDEDDD
+769 SDNTDRNNKTDNDEDDD
-778 DNTQSADQGNGD
+778 DSN
-790 DDGED
+790 
-795 DASRKR
+795 RKR

-815 QEFDAAPRV
+815 QDFDGNRTR
-824 VSPNDDPEATEKRR
+824 SPADDPALTAARR
-838 SRDHAASD
+838 NRDHEAPDGTAED
-846 ETDIDVIIEGDS
+846 TVIDAET
-858 EGQEADAF
+858 EGQDADSFEQEGVRAGR
-866 VATGDGEEIRPARER
+866 TR

-888 ARQRRDRRDR
+888 ARPRRDR
-898 NKDNRRNN
+898 NDNRRNR
-906 QNRDRSEVRNIPI
+906 RDRNNRPNNQDGDKDGSNERDVKNIPI
-919 QSGPAPESGDAE
+919 QSGPAPE
-931 THDVA
+931 
-936 AAQTTMP
+936 AQP
-943 APALEPATTPA
+943 EPPVEAK
-954 PAPEAAS
+954 PEAAS
-961 VPTETTAREK
+961 SSASAPAEVSAPAPKEEAPKAETPAEK
-971 PVSENAQATS
+971 PSEK
-981 QPVKTEAATPA
+981 P
-992 ADVIKQSAPVETSPA
+992 
-1007 PAAEPTTEPAAQPEP
+1007 AEPKADEAKKAEPAKDE
-1022 QPAEAA
+1022 
-1028 TTTNSSDTAQE
+1028 
-1039 EVKAPEAPAKP
+1039 KP
-1050 KPKRKGW
+1050 KPKKRGW
-1057 WSN
+1057 WSLGR

>member
-87 EAIARSHSHPP
+87 EAIAQGHGQVK
-98 AMRDADIVEDN
+98 DAEIVEDN
-109 IGGDNDDAPKKDR
+109 IGDGEDSPKKDK
-122 KPVRS
+122 KPTRS
-127 RSRRKPRKDDA
+127 RSRRKPRAKDDA
-138 ASTVAGENTDTVT
+138 
-151 SSDHDD
+151 SDKPD
-157 DGEVLENTAA
+157 A
-167 SANSE
+167 E
-172 TGEEDSKPRRRR
+172 TGADAGATETVEAQTDATDGAPEEEPKPRRRR
-184 MRNRRKKPE
+184 PRNRRKKSDETDATASDSSNGDTASAENNDGSGDDSPTGGNAAMSADVAE
-193 DTENNADAAAH
+193 LTVDVDTEAKNEVTEVGSPTDEEEIE
-204 SDDTNGNDD
+204 DFGDD
-213 DNGNG
+213 D
-218 NEGGSNTVATMS
+218 S
-230 AEIAEISVDI
+230 
-240 DDTETVNDDEN
+240 
-251 IEDMG
+251 
-256 GDDTDEFS
+256 DEFT
-264 ESIRPQ
+264 ESHSRQ
-270 MQKRYKIQEVI
+270 LQKRYKIQEVI
-281 KRRQILLVQV
+281 KRRQIILVQV

-329 ITNAQ
+329 ITNAK

-344 ELEIPGGMAVI
+344 ELEIPDGMAVI

-421 DEGYRI
+421 DDGYRV

-442 VQPYKDQGV
+442 VQPYRDQGV

-466 LNPVVQLKSGGYIVI
+466 LNPVVQLKSGGYLVI
-481 NPTEALVAI
+481 NPTEALVAV

-542 NQGAVERKLKE
+542 NQASVERKLKD

-592 THCRGVGLVRSI
+592 AHCRGVGLVRSI
-604 ESSALHLLRVI
+604 ESAALHLLRVI
-615 EEEGMRRRAGALT
+615 EEEGMRRRSGALT

-641 RKRDSLAEIE
+641 RKRDSLGEIE
-651 NRYGFTVMIFGDDSL
+651 ARYGFTVMIFGDDSL
-666 ISPDHRIERSRAP
+666 ISPDHRIERTRA
-679 KAGDDDNSAVLNTDS
+679 KKGDELEDATPVLNTDS
-694 VSLTAIEA
+694 VSLTAIES
-702 PIELVEEELVENTS
+702 PVDDPVEEETETLDE
-716 RDDDETDTDTD
+716 DDD
-727 TNSDSSTGTD
+727 
-737 SDEQN
+737 QN
-742 KRRRRRRRRRGRPD
+742 GKRRRRRRRRRGR
-756 ERDENITANAEES
+756 
-769 SSNDDEDDD
+769 NDDRDDQQQQDPSDSESDRSDRDASSDDD
-778 DNTQSADQGNGD
+778 D
-790 DDGED
+790 D
-795 DASRKR
+795 DAQRKR

-815 QEFDAAPRV
+815 QDFDGNRTR
-824 VSPNDDPEATEKRR
+824 SPQDDPALTQARRNRDHSAPDGSDESTVVDAQTDGQDADSFDQEGVRSGR
-838 SRDHAASD
+838 SRSA
-846 ETDIDVIIEGDS
+846 
-858 EGQEADAF
+858 
-866 VATGDGEEIRPARER
+866 
-881 STTAPAP
+881 TAPAP
-888 ARQRRDRRDR
+888 ARARRGRNDRRNNRRDRPNTEGTED
-898 NKDNRRNN
+898 K
-906 QNRDRSEVRNIPI
+906 SEVKNIPI
-919 QSGPAPESGDAE
+919 QSGPAPEAKPEAATASAAAPAEVKEPTPAKESPKAE
-931 THDVA
+931 TPA
-936 AAQTTMP
+936 EKPA
-943 APALEPATTPA
+943 APAKAEKPEPA
-954 PAPEAAS
+954 PAPEAA
-961 VPTETTAREK
+961 
-971 PVSENAQATS
+971 
-981 QPVKTEAATPA
+981 
-992 ADVIKQSAPVETSPA
+992 PA
-1007 PAAEPTTEPAAQPEP
+1007 PAPAKDE
-1022 QPAEAA
+1022 
-1028 TTTNSSDTAQE
+1028 
-1039 EVKAPEAPAKP
+1039 KP
-1050 KPKRKGW
+1050 KPKKRGW
-1057 WSN
+1057 WSLGR

>member
-87 EAIARSHSHPP
+87 EALSRNHSDVK
-98 AMRDADIVEDN
+98 DADIVEDN
-109 IGGDNDDAPKKDR
+109 IGDASEGNDTPKKEK
-122 KPVRS
+122 KPART
-127 RSRRKPRKDDA
+127 RNRRKPRAKASDETAVETDAEAPATDENADSAATVAADAPASDDA
-138 ASTVAGENTDTVT
+138 GD
-151 SSDHDD
+151 
-157 DGEVLENTAA
+157 
-167 SANSE
+167 
-172 TGEEDSKPRRRR
+172 EDSKPRRRR
-184 MRNRRKKPE
+184 TRNRRKKSDDVE
-193 DTENNADAAAH
+193 ASGDDSADASSNDGDNTDGSGGGNAA
-204 SDDTNGNDD
+204 
-213 DNGNG
+213 
-218 NEGGSNTVATMS
+218 MS
-230 AEIAEISVDI
+230 AEIAELTVDI
-240 DDTETVNDDEN
+240 ETEPAGAAEGEEEIDDL
-251 IEDMG
+251 G
-256 GDDTDEFS
+256 GDDGDEFS
-264 ESIRPQ
+264 DTHRPQ

-344 ELEIPGGMAVI
+344 ELEIPDGMAVI
-355 VRTAGA
+355 VRTAGS

-542 NQGAVERKLKE
+542 NQASVERKLKE

-592 THCRGVGLVRSI
+592 AHCRGVGLVRSI
-604 ESSALHLLRVI
+604 ESAALHLLRVL
-615 EEEGMRRRAGALT
+615 EEEGMRRRSGALT

-641 RKRDSLAEIE
+641 RKRDTLAEIE
-651 NRYGFTVMIFGDDSL
+651 QRYGFTVMIFGDDSL
-666 ISPDHRIERSRAP
+666 ISPDHRIERTRA
-679 KAGDDDNSAVLNTDS
+679 KKGDEEEALPVLNTDS
-694 VSLTAIEA
+694 VSLTAIES
-702 PIELVEEELVENTS
+702 PVEADEDDEEDDVAEARDTRDQ
-716 RDDDETDTDTD
+716 RDDDDQ
-727 TNSDSSTGTD
+727 G
-737 SDEQN
+737 N
-742 KRRRRRRRRRGRPD
+742 KRRRRRRRRRGR
-756 ERDENITANAEES
+756 
-769 SSNDDEDDD
+769 NDDRDDRNDQNDADASDDAAGASDRSDQDDNEDDD
-778 DNTQSADQGNGD
+778 DDEAQ
-790 DDGED
+790 
-795 DASRKR
+795 RKR

-815 QEFDAAPRV
+815 QEFENAPRV
-824 VSPNDDPEATEKRR
+824 KSPADDAQATALRR
-838 SRDHAASD
+838 DRDHSAP
-846 ETDIDVIIEGDS
+846 EGHAEDQVVDADS
-858 EGQEADAF
+858 EGQDADSFDQEGVRA
-866 VATGDGEEIRPARER
+866 GRQR

-888 ARQRRDRRDR
+888 ARPRRERRDR
-898 NKDNRRNN
+898 NDNRRNR
-906 QNRDRSEVRNIPI
+906 RDRNDRNDRADVKNIPI
-919 QSGPAPESGDAE
+919 QSGPAPETAEEIAKEAVSAPAQSPAE
-931 THDVA
+931 TVVEK
-936 AAQTTMP
+936 P
-943 APALEPATTPA
+943 ASPA
-954 PAPEAAS
+954 PAPAA
-961 VPTETTAREK
+961 
-971 PVSENAQATS
+971 
-981 QPVKTEAATPA
+981 
-992 ADVIKQSAPVETSPA
+992 A
-1007 PAAEPTTEPAAQPEP
+1007 PAAEKSEPKAESKKPSPKAEKAAEPVASEPVATEPAKDE
-1022 QPAEAA
+1022 
-1028 TTTNSSDTAQE
+1028 
-1039 EVKAPEAPAKP
+1039 KP
-1050 KPKRKGW
+1050 KPKKRGW
-1057 WSN
+1057 WSLGR

>member
-1 MVKRMLIDAT
+1 MLIDAT

-32 TSTKKQIKG
+32 TSTKKQLKG

-53 SLQAAFVD
+53 SLQAAFVE

-87 EAIARSHSHPP
+87 EAMEHHHA
-98 AMRDADIVEDN
+98 ALAVKDAEIVDDN
-109 IGGDNDDAPKKDR
+109 GDDGETTPKKDK
-122 KPVRS
+122 KPARS
-127 RSRRKPRKDDA
+127 RSRRKPRGKDA
-138 ASTVAGENTDTVT
+138 AVSGDAVASDAGVDGDTPVQADADENT
-151 SSDHDD
+151 
-157 DGEVLENTAA
+157 GNTAP
-167 SANSE
+167 
-172 TGEEDSKPRRRR
+172 EDDVKPRRRR
-184 MRNRRKKPE
+184 PRNRRKKAE
-193 DTENNADAAAH
+193 DGDATASA
-204 SDDTNGNDD
+204 D
-213 DNGNG
+213 DNGN
-218 NEGGSNTVATMS
+218 EGDVGSDDDGPKDGSGGTAAMA
-230 AEIAEISVDI
+230 AEIAELSVDVGNI
-240 DDTETVNDDEN
+240 ATVETAHED
-251 IEDMG
+251 IEDFG
-256 GDDTDEFS
+256 GDDADEFS
-264 ESIRPQ
+264 DAGRPQ

-291 VKEERGNKGAALSTF
+291 VKEERGNKGAALTTF

-329 ITNAQ
+329 ITNAA

-355 VRTAGA
+355 VRTAGS
-361 ERTKA
+361 ERTKV

-372 DYLMRLWD
+372 DYMMRLWD
-380 RIRETTLQ
+380 RIRETTLE

-529 LIVVDFIDMEDHR
+529 LIVIDFIDMEDHR

-592 THCRGVGLVRSI
+592 SHCRGVGLVRSI
-604 ESSALHLLRVI
+604 ESAALHLLRMI
-615 EEEGMRRRAGALT
+615 EEEGMRRRSGVLT
-628 VHVASEVALYILN
+628 VHVTGEVALYVLN
-641 RKRDSLAEIE
+641 RKRDSLLEIE
-651 NRYGFTVMIFGDDSL
+651 KRYGFTVMIFGDDSL
-666 ISPDHRIERSRAP
+666 ISPDYRIERTRAAKNEDGTDEISSVLNAESVELP
-679 KAGDDDNSAVLNTDS
+679 ALQAPVEDDEVEETVSEDEEDDDQ
-694 VSLTAIEA
+694 
-702 PIELVEEELVENTS
+702 
-716 RDDDETDTDTD
+716 
-727 TNSDSSTGTD
+727 G
-737 SDEQN
+737 N
-742 KRRRRRRRRRGRPD
+742 KRRRRRRRRRGRND
-756 ERDENITANAEES
+756 DRDENTDRTERPAAAADDKDAVQDTAEDADGDADS
-769 SSNDDEDDD
+769 DDEDDD
-778 DNTQSADQGNGD
+778 DDEAQ
-790 DDGED
+790 
-795 DASRKR
+795 RKR

-815 QEFDAAPRV
+815 PDQADAAPRTL
-824 VSPNDDPEATEKRR
+824 SPNDDPAATALRR
-838 SRDHAASD
+838 DRPHTADDGTEQDVVIDADTADVNDDNGS
-846 ETDIDVIIEGDS
+846 ETGVN
-858 EGQEADAF
+858 A
-866 VATGDGEEIRPARER
+866 ARER
-881 STTAPAP
+881 DHTAPAP
-888 ARQRRDRRDR
+888 ARPRRERPERGDRNENRRGRRDRRPA
-898 NKDNRRNN
+898 
-906 QNRDRSEVRNIPI
+906 RDAGDVRNIPI
-919 QSGPAPESGDAE
+919 QSGPAPETPVE
-931 THDVA
+931 TVTA
-936 AAQTTMP
+936 P
-943 APALEPATTPA
+943 APQTEAPAEPA
-954 PAPEAAS
+954 PAPKPAAPQAVEKVEAPVVAPAP
-961 VPTETTAREK
+961 VQEAKPEAEK
-971 PVSENAQATS
+971 PA
-981 QPVKTEAATPA
+981 
-992 ADVIKQSAPVETSPA
+992 A
-1007 PAAEPTTEPAAQPEP
+1007 PASD
-1022 QPAEAA
+1022 EA
-1028 TTTNSSDTAQE
+1028 
-1039 EVKAPEAPAKP
+1039 P
-1050 KPKRKGW
+1050 KPKKRGW
-1057 WSN
+1057 WSLGK

>member
-11 HAEESRVVVINGNR
+11 HAEESRVVVIHGNR

-87 EAIARSHSHPP
+87 EAIAQGHAQSN
-98 AMRDADIVEDN
+98 AQVKDAEIVEDN
-109 IGGDNDDAPKKDR
+109 IGDGDDSQKKEK
-122 KPVRS
+122 KPSRS
-127 RSRRKPRKDDA
+127 RSRRKPRTKDKDEA
-138 ASTVAGENTDTVT
+138 SDTPNAESPEAEASTDAPAQSEAATDNT
-151 SSDHDD
+151 SSGD
-157 DGEVLENTAA
+157 
-167 SANSE
+167 
-172 TGEEDSKPRRRR
+172 EEDAKPRRRR
-184 MRNRRKKPE
+184 PRNRRKKSDE
-193 DTENNADAAAH
+193 VEASGSDAEENSSTDSNND
-204 SDDTNGNDD
+204 SGSDGDDTPTGGN
-213 DNGNG
+213 
-218 NEGGSNTVATMS
+218 AAMS
-230 AEIAEISVDI
+230 AEVAELDVDI
-240 DDTETVNDDEN
+240 DADTSDEDTGN
-251 IEDMG
+251 EVTSLDAESDVEEDIEDLG
-256 GDDTDEFS
+256 GDDSDEFV
-264 ESIRPQ
+264 ESHSRQ
-270 MQKRYKIQEVI
+270 LQKRYKIQEVI
-281 KRRQILLVQV
+281 KRRQIILVQV

-329 ITNAQ
+329 ITNAK

-344 ELEIPGGMAVI
+344 ELEIPDGMAVI
-355 VRTAGA
+355 VRTAGS

-421 DEGYRI
+421 DEGYRV

-466 LNPVVQLKSGGYIVI
+466 LNPVVQLKSGGYLVI
-481 NPTEALVAI
+481 NPTEALVAV

-542 NQGAVERKLKE
+542 NQASVERKLKE

-604 ESSALHLLRVI
+604 ESAALHLLRVI
-615 EEEGMRRRAGALT
+615 EEEGMRRRSGALT

-641 RKRDSLAEIE
+641 RKRDSLGEIE
-651 NRYGFTVMIFGDDSL
+651 SRYGFSVMIFGDDSL
-666 ISPDHRIERSRAP
+666 ISPDHRIERTRA
-679 KAGDDDNSAVLNTDS
+679 KKGDEADEAAPVLNTDS
-694 VSLTAIEA
+694 VSLTAIEN
-702 PIELVEEELVENTS
+702 PVDTDDEDETEHNE
-716 RDDDETDTDTD
+716 DDDQ
-727 TNSDSSTGTD
+727 GG
-737 SDEQN
+737 
-742 KRRRRRRRRRGRPD
+742 KRRRRRRRRRGR
-756 ERDENITANAEES
+756 
-769 SSNDDEDDD
+769 NDDRDDRNNDQQQDASGDSDDSSDNTDRNNKTDNDDD
-778 DNTQSADQGNGD
+778 DD
-790 DDGED
+790 D
-795 DASRKR
+795 SNRKR

-815 QEFDAAPRV
+815 QDFDGNRTR
-824 VSPNDDPEATEKRR
+824 SPADDPALTAARR
-838 SRDHAASD
+838 NRDHEAPDGTAED
-846 ETDIDVIIEGDS
+846 TVIDAET
-858 EGQEADAF
+858 EGQDADSFEQEGVRAGR
-866 VATGDGEEIRPARER
+866 TR

-888 ARQRRDRRDR
+888 ARPRRDR
-898 NKDNRRNN
+898 NDNRRNR
-906 QNRDRSEVRNIPI
+906 RDRNNRPNTQDGDKDGSNERDVKNIPI
-919 QSGPAPESGDAE
+919 QSGPAPEAQPETPVEAKPEAASSSASAPAEVSAPAPKEEAPKAE
-931 THDVA
+931 T
-936 AAQTTMP
+936 P
-943 APALEPATTPA
+943 AEKPSEKPTEPKADEA
-954 PAPEAAS
+954 KKAEPAPEA
-961 VPTETTAREK
+961 T
-971 PVSENAQATS
+971 
-981 QPVKTEAATPA
+981 
-992 ADVIKQSAPVETSPA
+992 
-1007 PAAEPTTEPAAQPEP
+1007 PAAEPAKDE
-1022 QPAEAA
+1022 
-1028 TTTNSSDTAQE
+1028 
-1039 EVKAPEAPAKP
+1039 KP
-1050 KPKRKGW
+1050 KPKKRGW
-1057 WSN
+1057 WSLGR

>member
-87 EAIARSHSHPP
+87 EALSQGGAQVK
-98 AMRDADIVEDN
+98 DAEIVEDN
-109 IGGDNDDAPKKDR
+109 IGETEDSPKKEK
-122 KPVRS
+122 KPARS
-127 RSRRKPRKDDA
+127 RSRRKPRAKDKDETAEPTEGDA
-138 ASTVAGENTDTVT
+138 AELEAGAEAEAPADAADASDAQA
-151 SSDHDD
+151 SS
-157 DGEVLENTAA
+157 E
-167 SANSE
+167 
-172 TGEEDSKPRRRR
+172 EEDAKPRRRR
-184 MRNRRKKPE
+184 TRNRRKKSDDVE
-193 DTENNADAAAH
+193 ASATEASSDEAPAAESNDGDGNG
-204 SDDTNGNDD
+204 SDDTPTGGNAAMSAEVAELTVDIDADGEDD
-213 DNGNG
+213 DNDNG
-218 NEGGSNTVATMS
+218 ATSADAGG
-230 AEIAEISVDI
+230 EE
-240 DDTETVNDDEN
+240 EE
-251 IEDMG
+251 IEDLG
-256 GDDTDEFS
+256 GDDADEFV
-264 ESIRPQ
+264 ESHSRQ
-270 MQKRYKIQEVI
+270 LQKRYKIQEVI
-281 KRRQILLVQV
+281 KRRQIILVQV

-344 ELEIPGGMAVI
+344 ELEIPDGMAVI

-542 NQGAVERKLKE
+542 NQASVERKLKE

-592 THCRGVGLVRSI
+592 SHCRGVGLVRSI
-604 ESSALHLLRVI
+604 ESAALHLLRVI
-615 EEEGMRRRAGALT
+615 EEEGMRRRSGALT

-651 NRYGFTVMIFGDDSL
+651 QRYGFTVMIFGDDSL
-666 ISPDHRIERSRAP
+666 ISPDHRIERTRA
-679 KAGDDDNSAVLNTDS
+679 KKGDEQEEVSPVLNTDS
-694 VSLTAIEA
+694 VSLTAIES
-702 PIELVEEELVENTS
+702 PVEDDEDEDEDIV
-716 RDDDETDTDTD
+716 RGDDDDQ
-727 TNSDSSTGTD
+727 GG
-737 SDEQN
+737 
-742 KRRRRRRRRRGRPD
+742 KRRRRRRRRRGR
-756 ERDENITANAEES
+756 
-769 SSNDDEDDD
+769 NDDRDDRNDTQQEAADTDAEDADGSDHGNLDDD
-778 DNTQSADQGNGD
+778 DEESQ
-790 DDGED
+790 
-795 DASRKR
+795 RKR

-815 QEFDAAPRV
+815 QDFDANRTR
-824 VSPNDDPEATEKRR
+824 SPNDDPALTSARR
-838 SRDHAASD
+838 NRDHEAPDGSEENSVIDAESD
-846 ETDIDVIIEGDS
+846 GQDADSFDQEGVRV
-858 EGQEADAF
+858 GR
-866 VATGDGEEIRPARER
+866 VR

-888 ARQRRDRRDR
+888 ARPRRDR
-898 NKDNRRNN
+898 NDNRRNR
-906 QNRDRSEVRNIPI
+906 RDRNPRSDRPEGSNDRGDVKNIPI
-919 QSGPAPESGDAE
+919 QSGPAPEAVAE
-931 THDVA
+931 SKPETTVA
-936 AAQTTMP
+936 APATAPAEVAAP
-943 APALEPATTPA
+943 APKAEAPKVEAPVEKPAEPKPAEPAKTEAPA
-954 PAPEAAS
+954 PAPEAA
-961 VPTETTAREK
+961 
-971 PVSENAQATS
+971 
-981 QPVKTEAATPA
+981 
-992 ADVIKQSAPVETSPA
+992 
-1007 PAAEPTTEPAAQPEP
+1007 PAAEPAKDE
-1022 QPAEAA
+1022 
-1028 TTTNSSDTAQE
+1028 
-1039 EVKAPEAPAKP
+1039 KP
-1050 KPKRKGW
+1050 KSKKRGW
-1057 WSN
+1057 WSLGR

>member
-87 EAIARSHSHPP
+87 EALTQSHT
-98 AMRDADIVEDN
+98 RNVKDAEIVEDN
-109 IGGDNDDAPKKDR
+109 VSDGEDSPKKEK
-122 KPVRS
+122 KPTRS
-127 RSRRKPRKDDA
+127 RSRRKPRAKDKDETVEAADGDA
-138 ASTVAGENTDTVT
+138 SPVEATATADATT
-151 SSDHDD
+151 SPDSKNDATTGSD
-157 DGEVLENTAA
+157 
-167 SANSE
+167 
-172 TGEEDSKPRRRR
+172 EEDAKPRRRR
-184 MRNRRKKPE
+184 TRNRRKKSDE
-193 DTENNADAAAH
+193 VDASTADADAKDA
-204 SDDTNGNDD
+204 SPSEDNTSDANTGSDGDDTPTGGN
-213 DNGNG
+213 
-218 NEGGSNTVATMS
+218 AAMS
-230 AEIAEISVDI
+230 AEVAELTVDI
-240 DDTETVNDDEN
+240 DADGSDGDTVSEINAKSDEED
-251 IEDMG
+251 IEDLG
-256 GDDTDEFS
+256 GDDADEFV
-264 ESIRPQ
+264 ESHSRQ
-270 MQKRYKIQEVI
+270 LQKRYKIQEVI

-344 ELEIPGGMAVI
+344 ELEIPDGMAVI

-542 NQGAVERKLKE
+542 NQGAVERKIKE

-604 ESSALHLLRVI
+604 ESAALHLLRVL
-615 EEEGMRRRAGALT
+615 EEEGMRRRSGSLT

-641 RKRDSLAEIE
+641 RKRETLAEIE
-651 NRYGFTVMIFGDDSL
+651 QRYGFTVMIFGDDSL
-666 ISPDHRIERSRAP
+666 ISPDHRIERSRA
-679 KAGDDDNSAVLNTDS
+679 KKGDELEDVPAVLNTDS
-694 VSLTAIEA
+694 VSLTAIEN
-702 PIELVEEELVENTS
+702 PVDTD
-716 RDDDETDTDTD
+716 DDDEEEEEAPSAKNTAQD
-727 TNSDSSTGTD
+727 
-737 SDEQN
+737 DEEQGG
-742 KRRRRRRRRRGRPD
+742 KRRRRRRRRRGR
-756 ERDENITANAEES
+756 
-769 SSNDDEDDD
+769 NDDRDDRNDQQQEASDAEAGNDDNADQNSDNEDDD
-778 DNTQSADQGNGD
+778 DEESQ
-790 DDGED
+790 
-795 DASRKR
+795 RKR

-815 QEFDAAPRV
+815 QDFEAKSTR
-824 VSPNDDPEATEKRR
+824 SPNDDPALTAARR
-838 SRDHAASD
+838 NRDHEAPDGAEES
-846 ETDIDVIIEGDS
+846 TVIDAES
-858 EGQEADAF
+858 EGQDADSF
-866 VATGDGEEIRPARER
+866 DQEGIREGRSR

-888 ARQRRDRRDR
+888 ARPRRDR
-898 NKDNRRNN
+898 NDNRRNR
-906 QNRDRSEVRNIPI
+906 RDRNDRPRGKDGNNDGGNDRGDVKNIPI
-919 QSGPAPESGDAE
+919 QSGPAPEADANSKPDATAAAPAAVSAE
-931 THDVA
+931 VA
-936 AAQTTMP
+936 AP
-943 APALEPATTPA
+943 
-954 PAPEAAS
+954 
-961 VPTETTAREK
+961 K
-971 PVSENAQATS
+971 
-981 QPVKTEAATPA
+981 AATPA
-992 ADVIKQSAPVETSPA
+992 PKPEEKVAPKAEKPAEKAPEPKAEAKPEQIAAEKPTPASESA
-1007 PAAEPTTEPAAQPEP
+1007 PAAEPAKDKKSEP
-1022 QPAEAA
+1022 
-1028 TTTNSSDTAQE
+1028 
-1039 EVKAPEAPAKP
+1039 K
-1050 KPKRKGW
+1050 KRGW
-1057 WSN
+1057 WSLGR

>member
-1 MVKRMLIDAT
+1 MLIDAT

-87 EAIARSHSHPP
+87 EALSQGGAQVK
-98 AMRDADIVEDN
+98 DAEIVEDN
-109 IGGDNDDAPKKDR
+109 IGETEDSPKKEK
-122 KPVRS
+122 KPARS
-127 RSRRKPRKDDA
+127 RSRRKPRAKDKDETAEPTEGDA
-138 ASTVAGENTDTVT
+138 AELEAGAEAEAPADAADASDAQA
-151 SSDHDD
+151 SS
-157 DGEVLENTAA
+157 
-167 SANSE
+167 
-172 TGEEDSKPRRRR
+172 EEEEAKPRRRR
-184 MRNRRKKPE
+184 TRNRRKKSDDVE
-193 DTENNADAAAH
+193 ASATEASSDEAPAAESNDGDGNG
-204 SDDTNGNDD
+204 SDDTPTGGNAAMSAEVAELTVDIDADGEDD
-213 DNGNG
+213 DNDNG
-218 NEGGSNTVATMS
+218 ATSADAGG
-230 AEIAEISVDI
+230 EE
-240 DDTETVNDDEN
+240 EE
-251 IEDMG
+251 IEDLG
-256 GDDTDEFS
+256 GDDADEFV
-264 ESIRPQ
+264 ESHSRQ
-270 MQKRYKIQEVI
+270 LQKRYKIQEVI
-281 KRRQILLVQV
+281 KRRQIILVQV

-344 ELEIPGGMAVI
+344 ELEIPDGMAVI

-542 NQGAVERKLKE
+542 NQASVERKLKE

-592 THCRGVGLVRSI
+592 SHCRGVGLVRSI
-604 ESSALHLLRVI
+604 ESAALHLLRVI
-615 EEEGMRRRAGALT
+615 EEEGMRRRSGALT

-651 NRYGFTVMIFGDDSL
+651 QRYGFTVMIFGDDSL
-666 ISPDHRIERSRAP
+666 ISPDHRIERTRA
-679 KAGDDDNSAVLNTDS
+679 KKGDEQEEVSPVLNTDS
-694 VSLTAIEA
+694 VSLTAIES
-702 PIELVEEELVENTS
+702 PVEDDEDEDEDIV
-716 RDDDETDTDTD
+716 RGDDDDQ
-727 TNSDSSTGTD
+727 GG
-737 SDEQN
+737 
-742 KRRRRRRRRRGRPD
+742 KRRRRRRRRRGR
-756 ERDENITANAEES
+756 
-769 SSNDDEDDD
+769 NDDRDDRDDRNDTQQEAADTDAEDADGSDHGNLDDD
-778 DNTQSADQGNGD
+778 DEESQ
-790 DDGED
+790 
-795 DASRKR
+795 RKR

-815 QEFDAAPRV
+815 QDFDANRTR
-824 VSPNDDPEATEKRR
+824 SPNDDPALTSARR
-838 SRDHAASD
+838 NRDHEAPDGSEENSVIDAESD
-846 ETDIDVIIEGDS
+846 GQDADSFDQEGVRA
-858 EGQEADAF
+858 GR
-866 VATGDGEEIRPARER
+866 VR

-888 ARQRRDRRDR
+888 ARPRRDR
-898 NKDNRRNN
+898 NDNRRNR
-906 QNRDRSEVRNIPI
+906 RDRNPRSDRPEGSNDRGDVKNIPI
-919 QSGPAPESGDAE
+919 QSGPAPEAVAE
-931 THDVA
+931 SKPETTVA
-936 AAQTTMP
+936 APATAPAEVAAP
-943 APALEPATTPA
+943 APKAEAPKVEAPVEKPAEPKPAEPAKTEAPA
-954 PAPEAAS
+954 PAPEAA
-961 VPTETTAREK
+961 
-971 PVSENAQATS
+971 
-981 QPVKTEAATPA
+981 
-992 ADVIKQSAPVETSPA
+992 
-1007 PAAEPTTEPAAQPEP
+1007 PAAEPAKDE
-1022 QPAEAA
+1022 
-1028 TTTNSSDTAQE
+1028 
-1039 EVKAPEAPAKP
+1039 KP
-1050 KPKRKGW
+1050 KSKKRGW
-1057 WSN
+1057 WSLGR